1 MGFFVCGHLGLQLR
15 KITLLCYNSLPKEGA
30 LKRLI
35 LGLFIFSNFL
45 TSQIISIDPDS
56 LYQYVMPGDSATQQL
71 TISNSSGDDLMFYF
85 DTTVTIAN
93 TFHSQPDT
101 ANYHTGTSDGI
112 SFTETSL
119 IKTHGWDTPP
129 SKEVGWAI
137 FNISGMYYNIEVD
150 SIIFNYYVNDT
161 HDPWWFVTPVNVDP
175 LTASAATVYSD
186 ILSGAST
193 GIPYLNRDEPV
204 DFADSSWYS
213 NMLINGANDDLEN
226 AIAQGFFIIGL
237 TEESWDTTHYLNI
250 DGWAET
256 NPPSLDIYWSMTD
269 GRQGVY
275 HAPAIADIPYTPE
288 EIHRYKETVTMGLPI
303 PEDLIGNPNFENNR
317 QVSLNTF
324 SSRTSNRDNYPS
336 WLNID
341 PIEDMVDGNS
351 TLDVNIKFNAPENF
365 PGGTLYTSLVLRSND
380 PIDSLLIIPTYLE
393 IPDIYPPNFVDSI
406 TATVE
411 YGHINLNW
419 DASLDASLHKYNI
432 YKGSSSISNIS
443 TIALFDSV
451 VGNPPVL
458 NYRDSVVT
466 QEQVYHYQVSAVDRA
481 GNESTLSDTASI
493 LYVLPAIS
501 VDPDSMYQY
510 LLPGD
515 TATQA
520 FTIANEG
527 TDTLFYSIVADVGCG
542 DYYIDNLPFFATGSN
557 VGMGDD
563 WPVNSGSAQGADV
576 AYTFDVYETVT
587 IDVSLCAVATNY
599 DCRVEI
605 FTNDDPECLNPV
617 STGYANDDGWID
629 CAIEQ
634 PDQQFEPSLI
644 EYATL
649 VPGQYFIVVDG
660 YDGDTGNYGITVTES
675 GSNGRSFSMGTGS
688 IEYGLN
694 KMQQHGIGDA
704 SIDLFQ
710 NQIKDVPAIQ
720 TQNERSAFTRDNH
733 NIMIEI
739 NPDSGIV
746 IPGDSVLINVS
757 MSAPSDDPGGVYN
770 SSIRIFSNDLIYSM
784 MEVPITIEVPDIFP
798 PNPVEDLTA
807 TPEYGYINL
816 AWDAPLDSGIHKFNI
831 YKGDSL
837 STIALT
843 DSVVGNPPALNYRDS
858 VVTQEQAYYYQVSAV
873 DQAGNE
879 STLSDTESALY
890 LAPILVINEF
900 LASNESCCTDASGEY
915 DDYIEIYNFGTA
927 AADIGGYIITDEI
940 GNYDDYYQIPTGND
954 STIIEPG
961 GFLLLWADKDSEQGV
976 LHVEIKLSVAGEQI
990 GLFMQDS
997 ITVIDTLT
1005 FAEQSDDI
1013 AYGRYPDGSSSW
1025 QFMHPTPDTANTAD
1039 NVVPV
1044 VFSLSEPSNDTQMTI
1059 DESNVNTGS
1068 ITFSWEASSD
1078 LNGDSLYYLMRVT
1091 SAEIGDHGVDTNA
1104 TSIEVSYLDIIE
1116 DMSENNVTA
1125 ATLEWTVHVTDGIDT
1140 VEADNAPFSITLDGA
1155 NALSAYLEGLLPDEF
1170 ALHQNYPNPFNPV
1183 TTLRYD
1189 LPEPGLVNITIYDM
1203 LGREVKTLINQTEDA
1218 GYRSVI
1224 WNATNDYGK
1233 PVSAGIYLY
1242 QIQAG
1247 EYIST
1252 KKMVLLK

>member
-1 MGFFVCGHLGLQLR
+1 
-15 KITLLCYNSLPKEGA
+15 
-30 LKRLI
+30 
-35 LGLFIFSNFL
+35 
-45 TSQIISIDPDS
+45 
-56 LYQYVMPGDSATQQL
+56 MPGDSATQQL
-71 TISNSSGDDLMFYF
+71 TISNSSGDDLIFYF
-85 DTTVTIAN
+85 DTTTTIAN

-101 ANYHTGTSDGI
+101 ANYHTGTTDGI

-161 HDPWWFVTPVNVDP
+161 HDPYWFITPVNVDP
-175 LTASAATVYSD
+175 LTSSPTTVYSD

-193 GIPYLNRDEPV
+193 GFPYLERNEPEE
-204 DFADSSWYS
+204 FADSSWYS

-226 AIAQGFFIIGL
+226 AIAQGYFIIGF

-250 DGWAET
+250 DGWAEP

-275 HAPAIADIPYTPE
+275 RAPAIPE
-288 EIHRYKETVTMGLPI
+288 N
-303 PEDLIGNPNFENNR
+303 LIINPNFENNR
-317 QVSLNTF
+317 LVLLNTS

-351 TLDVNIKFNAPENF
+351 TLDVNITFHAPENF

-380 PIDSLLIIPTYLE
+380 PIDSLLTIPTYLE
-393 IPDIYPPNFVDSI
+393 IPDIYPPNFADSI

-411 YGHINLNW
+411 YGYINLNW

-432 YKGSSSISNIS
+432 YKGSGSSGISNIS

-466 QEQVYHYQVSAVDRA
+466 QEQVYHYQVSAVDQA

-493 LYVLPAIS
+493 LYAFPAIS
-501 VDPDSMYQY
+501 VNSDSMYQY

-515 TATQA
+515 SAAQT

-527 TDTLFYSIVADVGCG
+527 TDTLFYSIAADVGCG
-542 DYYIDNLPFFATGSN
+542 DYYIDNLPFFANGSN

-563 WPVNSGSAQGADV
+563 WPVSSGSFQGEDV

-599 DCRVEI
+599 DCRLEI

-617 STGYANDDGWID
+617 STGYENDDGWID

-634 PDQQFEPSLI
+634 PDQQFEPSLLTDV
-644 EYATL
+644 TL
-649 VPGQYFIVVDG
+649 VPGQYYIVVDG
-660 YDGDTGNYGITVTES
+660 FDGDTGNYGITVTES
-675 GSNGRSFSMGTGS
+675 ASTGRSFSMGNNS
-688 IEYGLN
+688 IEYRLN

-710 NQIKDVPAIQ
+710 NQIKAVPAIQ
-720 TQNERSAFTRDNH
+720 TPNERSAFTRDN

-739 NPDSGIV
+739 DPDSGMV
-746 IPGDSVLINVS
+746 MPGDSVLINVS

-770 SSIRIFSNDLIYSM
+770 SFIRIFSNDLIYSI
-784 MEVPITIEVPDIFP
+784 MEIPITIEVRDIFP

-816 AWDAPLDSGIHKFNI
+816 SWDAPLDSGIHKFNI

-858 VVTQEQAYYYQVSAV
+858 VVTQEQVYYYQVSAV
-873 DQAGNE
+873 DRAGNE
-879 STLSDTESALY
+879 STLSDVESAIY

-900 LASNESCCTDASGEY
+900 LASNDSCCTDESGEY
-915 DDYIEIYNFGTA
+915 DDYIEIHNFGTA

-1005 FAEQSDDI
+1005 FAEQFDDI
-1013 AYGRYPDGSSSW
+1013 SYGRYPDGSDSW
-1025 QFMHPTPDTANTAD
+1025 HFMHPSPDTTNTAY
-1039 NVVPV
+1039 NVIPAA
-1044 VFSLSEPSNDTQMTI
+1044 FSLSEPSNNTQITI

-1068 ITFSWEASSD
+1068 ITFTWGASSD
-1078 LNGDSLYYLMRVT
+1078 ANGDSLYYLMRAA
-1091 SAEIGDHGVDTNA
+1091 SAEIGDHGLDTNA

-1125 ATLEWTVHVTDGIDT
+1125 ATLGWTVLVTDGIDT
-1140 VEADNAPFSITLDGA
+1140 VEADNAPFSITIDGA
-1155 NALSAYLEGLLPDEF
+1155 NALSAYLEGLIPDEF
-1170 ALHQNYPNPFNPV
+1170 ALHQNYPNPFNP
-1183 TTLRYD
+1183 TTTMRYD
-1189 LPEPGLVNITIYDM
+1189 LPETDLVNITIYDM
-1203 LGREVKTLINQTEDA
+1203 LGREVKTLINQTQDA

-1224 WNATNDYGK
+1224 WDATNDYGK

-1242 QIQAG
+1242 QIQVG

>member
-1 MGFFVCGHLGLQLR
+1 M
-15 KITLLCYNSLPKEGA
+15 
-30 LKRLI
+30 KRLI
-35 LGLFIFSNFL
+35 ISLFIFSNFL
-45 TSQIISIDPDS
+45 SAQIISIDPDS

-71 TISNSSGDDLMFYF
+71 AISNSSGDDLIFYF
-85 DTTVTIAN
+85 DTTTTIAN

-101 ANYHTGTSDGI
+101 ANYHTGTTDGI

-129 SKEVGWAI
+129 RKEVGWAI

-161 HDPWWFVTPVNVDP
+161 HDPWWLVVPVNVDP
-175 LTASAATVYSD
+175 LTSSATTVYSG

-193 GIPYLNRDEPV
+193 GIPYLNRDEPEE
-204 DFADSSWYS
+204 FADSSWYS
-213 NMLINGANDDLEN
+213 NMLINGANDDLKN
-226 AIAQGFFIIGL
+226 AIAQGYFIIGF

-250 DGWAET
+250 DGWAEP

-275 HAPAIADIPYTPE
+275 RAPAIPE
-288 EIHRYKETVTMGLPI
+288 N
-303 PEDLIGNPNFENNR
+303 LIINPNFENNR
-317 QVSLNTF
+317 LVSLNTS

-351 TLDVNIKFNAPENF
+351 TFDVNITFHAPENF

-380 PIDSLLIIPTYLE
+380 PIDSLLTIPTYLE
-393 IPDIYPPNFVDSI
+393 IPDIYPPNFADSI

-411 YGHINLNW
+411 YGYINLNW

-432 YKGSSSISNIS
+432 YKGSGSSGISNIS
-443 TIALFDSV
+443 TISLVDSV

-466 QEQVYHYQVSAVDRA
+466 QEQVYHYKVSAVDLA

-493 LYVLPAIS
+493 LYAFPTIS
-501 VDPDSMYQY
+501 VNSDSMYQY

-515 TATQA
+515 SAAQT

-527 TDTLFYSIVADVGCG
+527 TDTLFYSIAADVGCG
-542 DYYIDNLPFFATGSN
+542 DYYIDNLPFFANGSN

-563 WPVNSGSAQGADV
+563 WPVNSGVTQGADV

-599 DCRVEI
+599 DCRLEI

-634 PDQQFEPSLI
+634 PDQQFEPSLLTDV
-644 EYATL
+644 TL
-649 VPGQYFIVVDG
+649 APGQYYIVVDG

-675 GSNGRSFSMGTGS
+675 ASNGRSFSMGNNS
-688 IEYGLN
+688 IEYRLN

-710 NQIKDVPAIQ
+710 NQIKAVPAIQ
-720 TQNERSAFTRDNH
+720 TPNERSAFTRDN
-733 NIMIEI
+733 NIMIETD
-739 NPDSGIV
+739 PDSGMV

-770 SSIRIFSNDLIYSM
+770 SFIRIFSNDLIYSI
-784 MEVPITIEVPDIFP
+784 MEIPITIEVRDIFP

-816 AWDAPLDSGIHKFNI
+816 SWDAPLDSGIHKFNI
-831 YKGDSL
+831 YRGDSL

-858 VVTQEQAYYYQVSAV
+858 VVTQEQVYYYQVSAV
-873 DQAGNE
+873 DRAGNE
-879 STLSDTESALY
+879 STLSDVESAIY

-900 LASNESCCTDASGEY
+900 LASNDSCCTDESGEY
-915 DDYIEIYNFGTA
+915 DDYIEIHNFGTA

-976 LHVEIKLSVAGEQI
+976 LHVEIKLSIAGEQI

-1005 FAEQSDDI
+1005 FAEQFDDI
-1013 AYGRYPDGSSSW
+1013 SYGRYPDGSDSW
-1025 QFMHPTPDTANTAD
+1025 HFMHPSPDTTNTAY
-1039 NVVPV
+1039 NVIPAA
-1044 VFSLSEPSNDTQMTI
+1044 FSLSEPSNNTQITI
-1059 DESNVNTGS
+1059 DESNVNTGF
-1068 ITFSWEASSD
+1068 IAFTWGASSD
-1078 LNGDSLYYLMRVT
+1078 ANGDSLYYLMRAA
-1091 SAEIGDHGVDTNA
+1091 SAEIGDHGLDTNA
-1104 TSIEVSYLDIIE
+1104 TSIELSYLDIIE

-1125 ATLEWTVHVTDGIDT
+1125 ATLDWTVHVTDGIDT
-1140 VEADNAPFSITLDGA
+1140 VEADNAPFSITIDGA
-1155 NALSAYLEGLLPDEF
+1155 DALSAYLEGLIPDEF
-1170 ALHQNYPNPFNPV
+1170 SLHQNYPNPFNPV

-1189 LPEPGLVNITIYDM
+1189 LPEADLVSITIYDM
-1203 LGREVKTLINQTEDA
+1203 LGREVKTLINQTQEA

-1224 WNATNDYGK
+1224 WDATNDYGK

-1242 QIQAG
+1242 QIHAG

>member
-1 MGFFVCGHLGLQLR
+1 
-15 KITLLCYNSLPKEGA
+15 

-85 DTTVTIAN
+85 DTTTTIAN

-101 ANYHTGTSDGI
+101 ANYHTGTTDGI

-119 IKTHGWDTPP
+119 IKAHGWDTPP

-303 PEDLIGNPNFENNR
+303 PEDLIGNLNFENNR

-341 PIEDMVDGNS
+341 PIEDLVDGNS

-1068 ITFSWEASSD
+1068 IIFSWEASSD

>member
-1 MGFFVCGHLGLQLR
+1 M
-15 KITLLCYNSLPKEGA
+15 
-30 LKRLI
+30 KRLI
-35 LGLFIFSNFL
+35 ISSFIFSNFL
-45 TSQIISIDPDS
+45 SAQIISINPDS

-71 TISNSSGDDLMFYF
+71 TISNSSGDDLIFYF
-85 DTTVTIAN
+85 DTTTTIAN

-101 ANYHTGTSDGI
+101 ANYHTGTTDGI

-161 HDPWWFVTPVNVDP
+161 HDPWWLVVPVNVDP
-175 LTASAATVYSD
+175 LTSSATTVYSG

-193 GIPYLNRDEPV
+193 GIPYLNRDEPEE
-204 DFADSSWYS
+204 FADSSWYS

-226 AIAQGFFIIGL
+226 AIAQGYFIIGF

-250 DGWAET
+250 DGWAEP

-275 HAPAIADIPYTPE
+275 RAPAIPE
-288 EIHRYKETVTMGLPI
+288 N
-303 PEDLIGNPNFENNR
+303 LIINPNFENNR
-317 QVSLNTF
+317 LVSLNTS

-351 TLDVNIKFNAPENF
+351 TFDVNITFHAPENF

-380 PIDSLLIIPTYLE
+380 PIDSLLTIPTYLE
-393 IPDIYPPNFVDSI
+393 IPDIYPPNFADSI

-411 YGHINLNW
+411 YGYINLNW

-432 YKGSSSISNIS
+432 YKGSGSSGISNIS

-466 QEQVYHYQVSAVDRA
+466 QEQVYHYQVSAVDLA

-493 LYVLPAIS
+493 LYAFPAIS
-501 VDPDSMYQY
+501 VNSDSMYQY

-515 TATQA
+515 SAAQT

-527 TDTLFYSIVADVGCG
+527 TDTLFYSIAADVGCG
-542 DYYIDNLPFFATGSN
+542 DYYIDNLPFFANGSN

-563 WPVNSGSAQGADV
+563 WPVNSGITQGADV

-599 DCRVEI
+599 DCRLEI

-617 STGYANDDGWID
+617 STGYENDDGWID

-634 PDQQFEPSLI
+634 PDQQFEPSLLTGV
-644 EYATL
+644 TL
-649 VPGQYFIVVDG
+649 VPGQYYIVVDG
-660 YDGDTGNYGITVTES
+660 FDGDTGNYGITVTES
-675 GSNGRSFSMGTGS
+675 ASNGRSFSMGNNS
-688 IEYGLN
+688 IEYRLN

-710 NQIKDVPAIQ
+710 NQIKAVPAIQ
-720 TQNERSAFTRDNH
+720 TPNERSAFTRDN

-739 NPDSGIV
+739 DPDSGMV
-746 IPGDSVLINVS
+746 MPGDSVLINVS

-770 SSIRIFSNDLIYSM
+770 SFIRIFSNDLIYSI
-784 MEVPITIEVPDIFP
+784 MEIPITIEVRDIFP

-816 AWDAPLDSGIHKFNI
+816 SWDAPLDSGIHKFNI

-858 VVTQEQAYYYQVSAV
+858 VVTQEQVYYYQVSAV
-873 DQAGNE
+873 DRAGNE
-879 STLSDTESALY
+879 STLSDVESAIY

-900 LASNESCCTDASGEY
+900 LASNDSCCTDESGEY
-915 DDYIEIYNFGTA
+915 DDYIEIHNFGTA

-976 LHVEIKLSVAGEQI
+976 LHVEIKLSIAGEQI

-1005 FAEQSDDI
+1005 FAEQFDDI
-1013 AYGRYPDGSSSW
+1013 SYGRYPDGSDSW
-1025 QFMHPTPDTANTAD
+1025 HFMHPSPDTTNTAY
-1039 NVVPV
+1039 NVIPAA
-1044 VFSLSEPSNDTQMTI
+1044 FSLSEPSNNTQITI

-1068 ITFSWEASSD
+1068 IAFTWGASSD
-1078 LNGDSLYYLMRVT
+1078 ANGDSLYYLMRAA
-1091 SAEIGDHGVDTNA
+1091 SAEIGDHGLDTNA
-1104 TSIEVSYLDIIE
+1104 TSIELSYLDIIE

-1125 ATLEWTVHVTDGIDT
+1125 ATLDWTVHVTDGIDT
-1140 VEADNAPFSITLDGA
+1140 VEADNAPFSITIDGA
-1155 NALSAYLEGLLPDEF
+1155 DALSAYLEGLIPDEF
-1170 ALHQNYPNPFNPV
+1170 SLHQNYPNPFNPV

-1189 LPEPGLVNITIYDM
+1189 LPEADLVSITIYDM
-1203 LGREVKTLINQTEDA
+1203 LGREVKTLINQTQEA

-1224 WNATNDYGK
+1224 WDATNDYGK

-1242 QIQAG
+1242 QIHAG

>member
-1 MGFFVCGHLGLQLR
+1 
-15 KITLLCYNSLPKEGA
+15 
-30 LKRLI
+30 
-35 LGLFIFSNFL
+35 
-45 TSQIISIDPDS
+45 
-56 LYQYVMPGDSATQQL
+56 
-71 TISNSSGDDLMFYF
+71 
-85 DTTVTIAN
+85 
-93 TFHSQPDT
+93 
-101 ANYHTGTSDGI
+101 
-112 SFTETSL
+112 
-119 IKTHGWDTPP
+119 
-129 SKEVGWAI
+129 
-137 FNISGMYYNIEVD
+137 
-150 SIIFNYYVNDT
+150 
-161 HDPWWFVTPVNVDP
+161 
-175 LTASAATVYSD
+175 
-186 ILSGAST
+186 
-193 GIPYLNRDEPV
+193 
-204 DFADSSWYS
+204 
-213 NMLINGANDDLEN
+213 
-226 AIAQGFFIIGL
+226 
-237 TEESWDTTHYLNI
+237 
-250 DGWAET
+250 
-256 NPPSLDIYWSMTD
+256 MTD

-275 HAPAIADIPYTPE
+275 HAPAIA
-288 EIHRYKETVTMGLPI
+288 
-303 PEDLIGNPNFENNR
+303 EDLIGNPNFENNR
-317 QVSLNTF
+317 QVSLNTS

-351 TLDVNIKFNAPENF
+351 TFDVNIKFNAPENF

-380 PIDSLLIIPTYLE
+380 PIDSLLTIPTYLE
-393 IPDIYPPNFVDSI
+393 IPDIYPPNFADSI

-411 YGHINLNW
+411 YGYINLNW

-432 YKGSSSISNIS
+432 YKGSGSSGISNIS

-466 QEQVYHYQVSAVDRA
+466 QEQVYHYQVSAVDQA

-493 LYVLPAIS
+493 LYALPAIS
-501 VDPDSMYQY
+501 VNSDSMYQY

-515 TATQA
+515 SAAQT

-527 TDTLFYSIVADVGCG
+527 TDTLFYSIAADVGCG

-563 WPVNSGSAQGADV
+563 WPVNSGNTQGADV

-599 DCRVEI
+599 DCRLEI

-617 STGYANDDGWID
+617 STGWANDDGWID

-634 PDQQFEPSLI
+634 PDQQFEPSLLTDV
-644 EYATL
+644 TL
-649 VPGQYFIVVDG
+649 GPGQYYIVVDG
-660 YDGDTGNYGITVTES
+660 FDGDTGNYGITVTES
-675 GSNGRSFSMGTGS
+675 ASTGRSFSMGNNS
-688 IEYGLN
+688 IEYRLN

-710 NQIKDVPAIQ
+710 NQIKAVPAIQ
-720 TQNERSAFTRDNH
+720 TPNERSAFTRDN

-739 NPDSGIV
+739 DPDSGMV
-746 IPGDSVLINVS
+746 MPGDSVLINVS

-770 SSIRIFSNDLIYSM
+770 SFIRIFSNDLIYSI
-784 MEVPITIEVPDIFP
+784 MEIPITIEVRDIFP

-816 AWDAPLDSGIHKFNI
+816 SWDAPLDSGIHKFNI

-858 VVTQEQAYYYQVSAV
+858 VVTQEQVYYYQVSAV
-873 DQAGNE
+873 DLAGNE
-879 STLSDTESALY
+879 STLSDAESAIY

-900 LASNESCCTDASGEY
+900 LASNDTCCTDESGEY
-915 DDYIEIYNFGTA
+915 DDYIEIHNFGTA

-940 GNYDDYYQIPTGND
+940 GNYDDYYKIPTGND

-1005 FAEQSDDI
+1005 FAEQFDDI
-1013 AYGRYPDGSSSW
+1013 SYGRYPDGSDSW
-1025 QFMHPTPDTANTAD
+1025 HFMHPSPDTTNTAY
-1039 NVVPV
+1039 NVIPAA
-1044 VFSLSEPSNDTQMTI
+1044 FSLSEPSNNTQITI

-1068 ITFSWEASSD
+1068 ITFTWGASSD
-1078 LNGDSLYYLMRVT
+1078 ANGDSLYYLMRAA
-1091 SAEIGDHGVDTNA
+1091 SAEIGDHGLDTNA
-1104 TSIEVSYLDIIE
+1104 TSIDVAYLDIIE

-1125 ATLEWTVHVTDGIDT
+1125 ATLGWTVHVTDGIDT
-1140 VEADNAPFSITLDGA
+1140 VEADNAPFSITIDGA
-1155 NALSAYLEGLLPDEF
+1155 NALSAYLEGLIPDEF

-1189 LPEPGLVNITIYDM
+1189 LPETDFVNITIYDM
-1203 LGREVKTLINQTEDA
+1203 LGREVKTLINQTQDA

-1224 WNATNDYGK
+1224 WDATNDYGK

>member
-1 MGFFVCGHLGLQLR
+1 
-15 KITLLCYNSLPKEGA
+15 
-30 LKRLI
+30 
-35 LGLFIFSNFL
+35 
-45 TSQIISIDPDS
+45 
-56 LYQYVMPGDSATQQL
+56 
-71 TISNSSGDDLMFYF
+71 
-85 DTTVTIAN
+85 
-93 TFHSQPDT
+93 
-101 ANYHTGTSDGI
+101 
-112 SFTETSL
+112 
-119 IKTHGWDTPP
+119 
-129 SKEVGWAI
+129 
-137 FNISGMYYNIEVD
+137 
-150 SIIFNYYVNDT
+150 
-161 HDPWWFVTPVNVDP
+161 
-175 LTASAATVYSD
+175 
-186 ILSGAST
+186 
-193 GIPYLNRDEPV
+193 
-204 DFADSSWYS
+204 
-213 NMLINGANDDLEN
+213 
-226 AIAQGFFIIGL
+226 
-237 TEESWDTTHYLNI
+237 
-250 DGWAET
+250 
-256 NPPSLDIYWSMTD
+256 MTD

-275 HAPAIADIPYTPE
+275 RAPAIPE
-288 EIHRYKETVTMGLPI
+288 N
-303 PEDLIGNPNFENNR
+303 LIINPNFENNR
-317 QVSLNTF
+317 LVSLNTS

-351 TLDVNIKFNAPENF
+351 TFDVNITFHAPENF

-380 PIDSLLIIPTYLE
+380 PIDSLLTIPTYLE
-393 IPDIYPPNFVDSI
+393 IPDIYPPNFADSI

-411 YGHINLNW
+411 YGYINLNW

-432 YKGSSSISNIS
+432 YKGSGSSGISNIS

-466 QEQVYHYQVSAVDRA
+466 QEQVYHYQVSAVDLA

-493 LYVLPAIS
+493 LYAFPAIS
-501 VDPDSMYQY
+501 VNSDSMYQY

-515 TATQA
+515 SAAQT

-527 TDTLFYSIVADVGCG
+527 TDTLFYSIAADVGCG
-542 DYYIDNLPFFATGSN
+542 DYYIDNLPFFANGSN

-563 WPVNSGSAQGADV
+563 WPVNSGITQGADV

-599 DCRVEI
+599 DCRLEI

-617 STGYANDDGWID
+617 STGYENDDGWID

-634 PDQQFEPSLI
+634 PDQQFEPSLLTDV
-644 EYATL
+644 TL
-649 VPGQYFIVVDG
+649 VPGQYYIVVDG

-675 GSNGRSFSMGTGS
+675 ASNGRSFSMGNNS
-688 IEYGLN
+688 IEYRLN

-710 NQIKDVPAIQ
+710 NQIKAVPAIQ
-720 TQNERSAFTRDNH
+720 TPNERSAFTRDN

-739 NPDSGIV
+739 DPDSGMV
-746 IPGDSVLINVS
+746 MPGDSVLINVS

-770 SSIRIFSNDLIYSM
+770 SFIRIFSNDLIYSI
-784 MEVPITIEVPDIFP
+784 MEIPITIEVRDIFP

-816 AWDAPLDSGIHKFNI
+816 SWDAPLDSGIHKFNI

-858 VVTQEQAYYYQVSAV
+858 VVTQEQVYYYQVSAV
-873 DQAGNE
+873 DRAGNE
-879 STLSDTESALY
+879 STLSDVESAIY

-900 LASNESCCTDASGEY
+900 LASNDSCCTDESGEY
-915 DDYIEIYNFGTA
+915 DDYIEIHNFGTA

-976 LHVEIKLSVAGEQI
+976 LHVEIKLSIAGEQI

-1005 FAEQSDDI
+1005 FAEQFDDI
-1013 AYGRYPDGSSSW
+1013 SYGRYPDGSDSW
-1025 QFMHPTPDTANTAD
+1025 HFMHPSPDTTNTAY
-1039 NVVPV
+1039 NVIPAA
-1044 VFSLSEPSNDTQMTI
+1044 FSLSEPSNNTQITI

-1068 ITFSWEASSD
+1068 ITFTWGASSD
-1078 LNGDSLYYLMRVT
+1078 ANGDSLYYLMRAA
-1091 SAEIGDHGVDTNA
+1091 SAEIGDHGLDTNA
-1104 TSIEVSYLDIIE
+1104 TSIELSYLDIIE

-1125 ATLEWTVHVTDGIDT
+1125 ATLDWTVHVTDGIDT
-1140 VEADNAPFSITLDGA
+1140 VEADNAPFSITIDGA
-1155 NALSAYLEGLLPDEF
+1155 DALSAYLEGLIPDEF

-1189 LPEPGLVNITIYDM
+1189 LPEADLVNITIYDM
-1203 LGREVKTLINQTEDA
+1203 LGREVKTLINQTQDA

-1224 WNATNDYGK
+1224 WDATNDYGK

-1242 QIQAG
+1242 QIHAG

>member
-1 MGFFVCGHLGLQLR
+1 M
-15 KITLLCYNSLPKEGA
+15 
-30 LKRLI
+30 KRLI
-35 LGLFIFSNFL
+35 ISLFIFSNFL
-45 TSQIISIDPDS
+45 SSQIISIDPDS

-71 TISNSSGDDLMFYF
+71 TISNSSGDDLIFYF
-85 DTTVTIAN
+85 DTTTTIAN

-101 ANYHTGTSDGI
+101 ANYHTGTTDGI

-175 LTASAATVYSD
+175 LTASAANVYSD

-193 GIPYLNRDEPV
+193 GIPYLERNEPEE
-204 DFADSSWYS
+204 FADSSWYS

-226 AIAQGFFIIGL
+226 AIAQGYFIIGF

-250 DGWAET
+250 DGWAES

-275 HAPAIADIPYTPE
+275 RAPAIPE
-288 EIHRYKETVTMGLPI
+288 N
-303 PEDLIGNPNFENNR
+303 LIINPNFENNR
-317 QVSLNTF
+317 LVSLNTS

-351 TLDVNIKFNAPENF
+351 TLDVNITFHAPENF

-380 PIDSLLIIPTYLE
+380 PIDSLLTIPTYLE
-393 IPDIYPPNFVDSI
+393 IPDIYPPNFADSI

-411 YGHINLNW
+411 YGYINLNW

-432 YKGSSSISNIS
+432 YKGSGSSGISNIS

-466 QEQVYHYQVSAVDRA
+466 QEQVYHYQVSAVDQA

-493 LYVLPAIS
+493 LYAFPAIS
-501 VDPDSMYQY
+501 VNSDSMYQY

-515 TATQA
+515 SAAQT

-527 TDTLFYSIVADVGCG
+527 TDTLFYSIAADVGCG
-542 DYYIDNLPFFATGSN
+542 DYYIDNLPFFANGSN

-563 WPVNSGSAQGADV
+563 WPVNSGVTQGADV

-599 DCRVEI
+599 DCRLEI

-634 PDQQFEPSLI
+634 PDQQFEPSLLTDV
-644 EYATL
+644 TL
-649 VPGQYFIVVDG
+649 VPGQYYIVVDG
-660 YDGDTGNYGITVTES
+660 FDGDTGNYGITVTES
-675 GSNGRSFSMGTGS
+675 ASTGRSFSMGNNS
-688 IEYGLN
+688 IEYRLN

-710 NQIKDVPAIQ
+710 NQIKAVPAIQ
-720 TQNERSAFTRDNH
+720 TPNERSAFTRDN

-739 NPDSGIV
+739 DPDSGMV
-746 IPGDSVLINVS
+746 MPGDSVLINVS

-770 SSIRIFSNDLIYSM
+770 SFIRIFSNDLIYSI
-784 MEVPITIEVPDIFP
+784 MEIPITIEVRDIFP

-816 AWDAPLDSGIHKFNI
+816 SWDAPLDSGIHKFNI

-879 STLSDTESALY
+879 STLSDAESAIY

-900 LASNESCCTDASGEY
+900 LASNDSCCTDASGEY
-915 DDYIEIYNFGTA
+915 DDYIEIHNFGTA

-1013 AYGRYPDGSSSW
+1013 SYGRYPDGSFRW
-1025 QFMHPTPDTANTAD
+1025 QFMNPTPGTSNTAD
-1039 NVVPV
+1039 NVVPAA
-1044 VFSLSEPSNDTQMTI
+1044 FSLSEPSNNTQITI

-1068 ITFSWEASSD
+1068 ITFTWGASSD
-1078 LNGDSLYYLMRVT
+1078 ANGDSLYYLMRAA
-1091 SAEIGDHGVDTNA
+1091 SAEIGDHGLDTNA

-1125 ATLEWTVHVTDGIDT
+1125 ATLGWTVLVTDGIDT
-1140 VEADNAPFSITLDGA
+1140 VEADNAPFSITIDGA
-1155 NALSAYLEGLLPDEF
+1155 NALSAYLEGLIPDEF
-1170 ALHQNYPNPFNPV
+1170 ALHQNYPNPFNPI
-1183 TTLRYD
+1183 TTMRYD
-1189 LPEPGLVNITIYDM
+1189 LPETDLVNITIYDM
-1203 LGREVKTLINQTEDA
+1203 LGREVKTLINQTQDA

-1224 WNATNDYGK
+1224 WDATNDYGK

-1242 QIQAG
+1242 QIQVG

>member
-1 MGFFVCGHLGLQLR
+1 
-15 KITLLCYNSLPKEGA
+15 
-30 LKRLI
+30 
-35 LGLFIFSNFL
+35 
-45 TSQIISIDPDS
+45 
-56 LYQYVMPGDSATQQL
+56 MPGDSATQQL
-71 TISNSSGDDLMFYF
+71 TISNSSGDDLIFYF
-85 DTTVTIAN
+85 DTTTTIAN

-101 ANYHTGTSDGI
+101 ANYHTGTTDGI

-129 SKEVGWAI
+129 RKEVGWAI

-161 HDPWWFVTPVNVDP
+161 HDPWWLVVPVNVDP
-175 LTASAATVYSD
+175 LTSSATTVYSG

-193 GIPYLNRDEPV
+193 GIPYLNRDEPEE
-204 DFADSSWYS
+204 FADSSWYS
-213 NMLINGANDDLEN
+213 NMLINGANDDLKN
-226 AIAQGFFIIGL
+226 AIAQGYFIIGF

-250 DGWAET
+250 DGWAEP

-275 HAPAIADIPYTPE
+275 RAPAIPE
-288 EIHRYKETVTMGLPI
+288 N
-303 PEDLIGNPNFENNR
+303 LIINPNFENNR
-317 QVSLNTF
+317 LVSLNTS

-351 TLDVNIKFNAPENF
+351 TFDVNITFHAPENF

-380 PIDSLLIIPTYLE
+380 PIDSLLTIPTYLE
-393 IPDIYPPNFVDSI
+393 IPDIYPPNFADSI

-411 YGHINLNW
+411 YGYINLNW

-432 YKGSSSISNIS
+432 YKGSGSSGISNIS
-443 TIALFDSV
+443 TISLVDSV

-466 QEQVYHYQVSAVDRA
+466 QEQVYHYKVSAVDLA

-493 LYVLPAIS
+493 LYAFPTIS
-501 VDPDSMYQY
+501 VNSDSMYQY

-515 TATQA
+515 SAAQT

-527 TDTLFYSIVADVGCG
+527 TDTLFYSIAADVGCG
-542 DYYIDNLPFFATGSN
+542 DYYIDNLPFFANGSN

-563 WPVNSGSAQGADV
+563 WPVNSGVTQGADV

-599 DCRVEI
+599 DCRLEI

-617 STGYANDDGWID
+617 STFYANDDGPD

-634 PDQQFEPSLI
+634 PDQQFEPSLLTDV
-644 EYATL
+644 TL
-649 VPGQYFIVVDG
+649 APGQYYIVVDG

-675 GSNGRSFSMGTGS
+675 ASNGRSFSMGNNS
-688 IEYGLN
+688 IEYRLN

-710 NQIKDVPAIQ
+710 NQIKAVPAIQ
-720 TQNERSAFTRDNH
+720 TPNERSAFTRDN
-733 NIMIEI
+733 NIMIETD
-739 NPDSGIV
+739 PDSGMV

-770 SSIRIFSNDLIYSM
+770 SFIRIFSNDLIYSI
-784 MEVPITIEVPDIFP
+784 MEIPITIEVRDIFP

-816 AWDAPLDSGIHKFNI
+816 SWDAPLDSGIHKFNI
-831 YKGDSL
+831 YRGDSL

-858 VVTQEQAYYYQVSAV
+858 VVTQEQVYYYQVSAV
-873 DQAGNE
+873 DRAGNE
-879 STLSDTESALY
+879 STLSDVESAIY

-900 LASNESCCTDASGEY
+900 LASNDSCCTDESGEY
-915 DDYIEIYNFGTA
+915 DDYIEIHNIGTA

-976 LHVEIKLSVAGEQI
+976 LHVEIKLSIAGEQI

-1005 FAEQSDDI
+1005 FAEQFDDI
-1013 AYGRYPDGSSSW
+1013 SYGRYPDGSDSW
-1025 QFMHPTPDTANTAD
+1025 HFMHPSPDTTNTAY
-1039 NVVPV
+1039 NVIPAA
-1044 VFSLSEPSNDTQMTI
+1044 FSLSEPSNNTQITI
-1059 DESNVNTGS
+1059 DESNVNTGF
-1068 ITFSWEASSD
+1068 IAFTWGASSD
-1078 LNGDSLYYLMRVT
+1078 ANGDSLYYLMRAA
-1091 SAEIGDHGVDTNA
+1091 SAEIGDHGLDTNA
-1104 TSIEVSYLDIIE
+1104 TSIELSYLDIIE

-1125 ATLEWTVHVTDGIDT
+1125 ATLDWTVHVTDGIDT
-1140 VEADNAPFSITLDGA
+1140 VEADNAPFSITIDGA
-1155 NALSAYLEGLLPDEF
+1155 DALSAYLEGLIPDEF
-1170 ALHQNYPNPFNPV
+1170 SLHQNYPNPFNPV

-1189 LPEPGLVNITIYDM
+1189 LPEADLVSITIYDM
-1203 LGREVKTLINQTEDA
+1203 LGREVKTLINQTQEA

-1224 WNATNDYGK
+1224 WDATNDYGK

-1242 QIQAG
+1242 QIHAG

>member
-1 MGFFVCGHLGLQLR
+1 
-15 KITLLCYNSLPKEGA
+15 
-30 LKRLI
+30 
-35 LGLFIFSNFL
+35 
-45 TSQIISIDPDS
+45 
-56 LYQYVMPGDSATQQL
+56 MPGDSATQQL
-71 TISNSSGDDLMFYF
+71 TISNSSGDDLIFYF
-85 DTTVTIAN
+85 DTTTTIAN

-101 ANYHTGTSDGI
+101 ANYHTGTTDGI

-129 SKEVGWAI
+129 RKEVGWAI

-161 HDPWWFVTPVNVDP
+161 HDPWWLVVPVNVDP
-175 LTASAATVYSD
+175 LTSSATTVYSG

-193 GIPYLNRDEPV
+193 GIPYLNRDEPEE
-204 DFADSSWYS
+204 FADSSWYS
-213 NMLINGANDDLEN
+213 NMLINGANDDLKN
-226 AIAQGFFIIGL
+226 AIAQGYFIIGF

-250 DGWAET
+250 DGWAEP

-275 HAPAIADIPYTPE
+275 RAPAIPE
-288 EIHRYKETVTMGLPI
+288 N
-303 PEDLIGNPNFENNR
+303 LIINPNFENNR
-317 QVSLNTF
+317 LVSLNTS

-351 TLDVNIKFNAPENF
+351 TFDVNITFHAPENF

-380 PIDSLLIIPTYLE
+380 PIDSLLTIPTYLE
-393 IPDIYPPNFVDSI
+393 IPDIYPPNFADSI

-411 YGHINLNW
+411 YGYINLNW

-432 YKGSSSISNIS
+432 YKGSGSSGISNIS
-443 TIALFDSV
+443 TISLVDSV

-466 QEQVYHYQVSAVDRA
+466 QEQVYHYKVSAVDLA

-493 LYVLPAIS
+493 LYAFPTIS
-501 VDPDSMYQY
+501 VNSDSMYQY

-515 TATQA
+515 SAAQT

-527 TDTLFYSIVADVGCG
+527 TDTLFYSIAADVGCG
-542 DYYIDNLPFFATGSN
+542 DYYIDNLPFFANGSN

-563 WPVNSGSAQGADV
+563 WPVNSGVTQGADV

-599 DCRVEI
+599 DCRLEI

-634 PDQQFEPSLI
+634 PDQQFEPSLLTDV
-644 EYATL
+644 TL
-649 VPGQYFIVVDG
+649 APGQYYIVVDG

-675 GSNGRSFSMGTGS
+675 ASNGRSFSMGNNS
-688 IEYGLN
+688 IEYRLN

-710 NQIKDVPAIQ
+710 NQIKAVPAIQ
-720 TQNERSAFTRDNH
+720 TPNERSAFTRDN
-733 NIMIEI
+733 NIMIETD
-739 NPDSGIV
+739 PDSGMV

-770 SSIRIFSNDLIYSM
+770 SFIRIFSNDLIYSI
-784 MEVPITIEVPDIFP
+784 MEIPITIEVRDIFP

-816 AWDAPLDSGIHKFNI
+816 SWDAPLDSGIHKFNI
-831 YKGDSL
+831 YRGDSL

-858 VVTQEQAYYYQVSAV
+858 VVTQEQVYYYQVSAV
-873 DQAGNE
+873 DRAGNE
-879 STLSDTESALY
+879 STLSDVESAIY

-900 LASNESCCTDASGEY
+900 LASNDSCCTDESGEY
-915 DDYIEIYNFGTA
+915 DDYIEIHNFGTA

-976 LHVEIKLSVAGEQI
+976 LHVEIKLSIAGEQI

-1005 FAEQSDDI
+1005 FAEQFDDI
-1013 AYGRYPDGSSSW
+1013 SYGRYPDGSDSW
-1025 QFMHPTPDTANTAD
+1025 HFMHPSPDTTNTAY
-1039 NVVPV
+1039 NVIPAA
-1044 VFSLSEPSNDTQMTI
+1044 FSLSEPSNNTQITI
-1059 DESNVNTGS
+1059 DESNVNTGF
-1068 ITFSWEASSD
+1068 IAFTWGASSD
-1078 LNGDSLYYLMRVT
+1078 ANGDSLYYLMRAA
-1091 SAEIGDHGVDTNA
+1091 SAEIGDHGLDTNA
-1104 TSIEVSYLDIIE
+1104 TSIELSYLDIIE

-1125 ATLEWTVHVTDGIDT
+1125 ATLDWTVHVTDGIDT
-1140 VEADNAPFSITLDGA
+1140 VEADNAPFSITIDGA
-1155 NALSAYLEGLLPDEF
+1155 DALSAYLEGLIPDEF
-1170 ALHQNYPNPFNPV
+1170 SLHQNYPNPFNPV

-1189 LPEPGLVNITIYDM
+1189 LPEADLVSITIYDM
-1203 LGREVKTLINQTEDA
+1203 LGREVKTLINQTQEA

-1224 WNATNDYGK
+1224 WDATNDYGK

-1242 QIQAG
+1242 QIHAG

>member
-15 KITLLCYNSLPKEGA
+15 KITLLCFNSLPKEGA

-35 LGLFIFSNFL
+35 LGFFIFSNFL
-45 TSQIISIDPDS
+45 TSQIILIDPDS
-56 LYQYVMPGDSATQQL
+56 LYQYVMTGDSATQQL
-71 TISNSSGDDLMFYF
+71 SISNSSGDDLMFYF
-85 DTTVTIAN
+85 DTTTTIAN

-101 ANYHTGTSDGI
+101 ANYHTGTTDGI
-112 SFTETSL
+112 SFTEASL
-119 IKTHGWDTPP
+119 IKARGWRNP
-129 SKEVGWAI
+129 VGWAI

-161 HDPWWFVTPVNVDP
+161 YDPYWLVTAVNVDP
-175 LTASAATVYSD
+175 LSASAATVYLDIRGESD
-186 ILSGAST
+186 E
-193 GIPYLNRDEPV
+193 IPYLERDEPE

-213 NMLINGANDDLEN
+213 NMLINGANDDLQN
-226 AIAQGFFIIGL
+226 SIAQGYFILGF
-237 TEESWDTTHYLNI
+237 TVENFDTSYYLNI
-250 DGWAET
+250 DGWAES

-275 HAPAIADIPYTPE
+275 HAPAIADIPYTLG

-341 PIEDMVDGNS
+341 PIEDLVDGNS

-380 PIDSLLIIPTYLE
+380 PIDSLLTIPTYLE
-393 IPDIYPPNFVDSI
+393 IPDIYPPNFADSI

-411 YGHINLNW
+411 YGYINLNW

-432 YKGSSSISNIS
+432 YKGSGSSGISNIS

-466 QEQVYHYQVSAVDRA
+466 QEQVYHYQVSAVDQA

-501 VDPDSMYQY
+501 VNSDSMYQY

-515 TATQA
+515 SAAQT

-527 TDTLFYSIVADVGCG
+527 TDTLFYSIAADVGCG
-542 DYYIDNLPFFATGSN
+542 DYYIDNLPFFANGSN

-563 WPVNSGSAQGADV
+563 WPVSSGSFQGEDV

-599 DCRVEI
+599 DCRLEI

-617 STGYANDDGWID
+617 STGYENDDGWID

-634 PDQQFEPSLI
+634 PDQQFEPSLLTDV
-644 EYATL
+644 TL
-649 VPGQYFIVVDG
+649 VPGQYYIVVDG
-660 YDGDTGNYGITVTES
+660 FDGDTGNYGITVTES
-675 GSNGRSFSMGTGS
+675 ASTGRSFSMGNNS
-688 IEYGLN
+688 IEYRLN

-710 NQIKDVPAIQ
+710 NQIKAVPAIQ
-720 TQNERSAFTRDNH
+720 TPNERSAFTRDN

-739 NPDSGIV
+739 DPDSGMV
-746 IPGDSVLINVS
+746 MPGDSVLINVS

-770 SSIRIFSNDLIYSM
+770 SFIRIFSNDLIYSI
-784 MEVPITIEVPDIFP
+784 MEIPITIEVRDIFP
-798 PNPVEDLTA
+798 PNPVEDLTV

-816 AWDAPLDSGIHKFNI
+816 SWDAPLDSGIHKFNI

-858 VVTQEQAYYYQVSAV
+858 VVTQEQLYYYQVSAV
-873 DQAGNE
+873 DRAGNE
-879 STLSDTESALY
+879 STLSDVESAIY

-900 LASNESCCTDASGEY
+900 LASNDSCCTDESGEY
-915 DDYIEIYNFGTA
+915 DDYIEIHNFGTA

-940 GNYDDYYQIPTGND
+940 GNHDDYYQIPTGND

-976 LHVEIKLSVAGEQI
+976 LHVEIKLSIAGEQI

-1005 FAEQSDDI
+1005 FAEQFDDI
-1013 AYGRYPDGSSSW
+1013 SYGRYPDGSGSW
-1025 QFMHPTPDTANTAD
+1025 HFMHPSPDTTNTAY
-1039 NVVPV
+1039 NVIPV
-1044 VFSLSEPSNDTQMTI
+1044 AFSLSEPSNNTQITI

-1068 ITFSWEASSD
+1068 ITFTWGASSD
-1078 LNGDSLYYLMRVT
+1078 ANGDSLYYLMRAA
-1091 SAEIGDHGVDTNA
+1091 SAEIGDHGLDTNA

-1125 ATLEWTVHVTDGIDT
+1125 ATLGWTVLVTDGIDT
-1140 VEADNAPFSITLDGA
+1140 VEADNAPFSITIDGA
-1155 NALSAYLEGLLPDEF
+1155 NALSAYLEGLIPDEF
-1170 ALHQNYPNPFNPV
+1170 ALHQNYPNPFNP
-1183 TTLRYD
+1183 TTTMRYD
-1189 LPEPGLVNITIYDM
+1189 LPETDLVNITIYDM
-1203 LGREVKTLINQTEDA
+1203 LGREVKTLINQTQDA

-1224 WNATNDYGK
+1224 WDATNDYGK

-1242 QIQAG
+1242 QIHAG

>member
-1 MGFFVCGHLGLQLR
+1 M
-15 KITLLCYNSLPKEGA
+15 
-30 LKRLI
+30 KRLI
-35 LGLFIFSNFL
+35 ISLFIFSNFL
-45 TSQIISIDPDS
+45 SAQIISIDPDS

-71 TISNSSGDDLMFYF
+71 TISNSSGDDLIFYF
-85 DTTVTIAN
+85 DTTTTIAN

-101 ANYHTGTSDGI
+101 ANYHTGTTDGI

-129 SKEVGWAI
+129 RKEVGWAI

-161 HDPWWFVTPVNVDP
+161 HDPWWLVVPVNVDP
-175 LTASAATVYSD
+175 LTSSATTVYSG

-193 GIPYLNRDEPV
+193 GIPYLNRDEPEE
-204 DFADSSWYS
+204 FADSSWYS
-213 NMLINGANDDLEN
+213 NMLINGANDDLKN
-226 AIAQGFFIIGL
+226 AIAQGYFIIGF

-250 DGWAET
+250 DGWAEP

-275 HAPAIADIPYTPE
+275 RAPAIPE
-288 EIHRYKETVTMGLPI
+288 N
-303 PEDLIGNPNFENNR
+303 LIINPNFENNR
-317 QVSLNTF
+317 LVSLNTS

-351 TLDVNIKFNAPENF
+351 TFDVNITFHAPENF

-380 PIDSLLIIPTYLE
+380 PIDSLLTIPTYLE
-393 IPDIYPPNFVDSI
+393 IPDIYPPNFADSI

-411 YGHINLNW
+411 YGYINLNW

-432 YKGSSSISNIS
+432 YKGSGSSGISNIS
-443 TIALFDSV
+443 TISLVDSV

-466 QEQVYHYQVSAVDRA
+466 QEQVYHYKVSAVDLA

-493 LYVLPAIS
+493 LYAFPTIS
-501 VDPDSMYQY
+501 VNSDSMYQY

-515 TATQA
+515 SAAQT

-527 TDTLFYSIVADVGCG
+527 TDTLFYSIAADVGCG
-542 DYYIDNLPFFATGSN
+542 DYYIDNLPFFANGSN

-563 WPVNSGSAQGADV
+563 WPVNSGVTQGADV

-599 DCRVEI
+599 DCRLEI

-634 PDQQFEPSLI
+634 PDQQFEPSLLTDV
-644 EYATL
+644 TL
-649 VPGQYFIVVDG
+649 APGQYYIVVDG

-675 GSNGRSFSMGTGS
+675 ASNGRSFSMGNNS
-688 IEYGLN
+688 IEYRLN

-710 NQIKDVPAIQ
+710 NQIKAVPAIQ
-720 TQNERSAFTRDNH
+720 TPNERSAFTRDN
-733 NIMIEI
+733 NIMIETD
-739 NPDSGIV
+739 PDSGMV

-770 SSIRIFSNDLIYSM
+770 SFIRIFSNDLIYSI
-784 MEVPITIEVPDIFP
+784 MEIPITIEVRDIFP

-816 AWDAPLDSGIHKFNI
+816 SWDAPLDSGIHKFNI
-831 YKGDSL
+831 YRGDSL

-858 VVTQEQAYYYQVSAV
+858 VVTQEQVYYYQVSAV
-873 DQAGNE
+873 DRAGNE
-879 STLSDTESALY
+879 STLSDVESAIY

-900 LASNESCCTDASGEY
+900 LASNDSCCTDESGEY
-915 DDYIEIYNFGTA
+915 DDYIEIHNIGTA

-976 LHVEIKLSVAGEQI
+976 LHVEIKLSIAGEQI

-1005 FAEQSDDI
+1005 FAEQFDDI
-1013 AYGRYPDGSSSW
+1013 SYGRYPDGSDSW
-1025 QFMHPTPDTANTAD
+1025 HFMHPSPDTTNTAY
-1039 NVVPV
+1039 NVIPAA
-1044 VFSLSEPSNDTQMTI
+1044 FSLSEPSNNTQITI
-1059 DESNVNTGS
+1059 DESNVNTGF
-1068 ITFSWEASSD
+1068 IAFTWGASSD
-1078 LNGDSLYYLMRVT
+1078 ANGDSLYYLMRAA
-1091 SAEIGDHGVDTNA
+1091 SAEIGDHGLDTNA
-1104 TSIEVSYLDIIE
+1104 TSIELSYLDIIE

-1125 ATLEWTVHVTDGIDT
+1125 ATLDWTVHVTDGIDT
-1140 VEADNAPFSITLDGA
+1140 VEADNAPFSITIDGA
-1155 NALSAYLEGLLPDEF
+1155 DALSAYLEGLIPDEF
-1170 ALHQNYPNPFNPV
+1170 SLHQNYPNPFNPV

-1189 LPEPGLVNITIYDM
+1189 LPEADLVSITIYDM
-1203 LGREVKTLINQTEDA
+1203 LGREVKTLINQTQEA

-1224 WNATNDYGK
+1224 WDATNDYGK

-1242 QIQAG
+1242 QIHAG

>member
-1 MGFFVCGHLGLQLR
+1 M
-15 KITLLCYNSLPKEGA
+15 
-30 LKRLI
+30 KRLI
-35 LGLFIFSNFL
+35 ISLFIFSNFL
-45 TSQIISIDPDS
+45 SSQIISINPDS

-71 TISNSSGDDLMFYF
+71 TISNSSGDDLIFYF
-85 DTTVTIAN
+85 DTTTTIAN

-101 ANYHTGTSDGI
+101 GNYHTGTTDGI
-112 SFTETSL
+112 SFTEASL
-119 IKTHGWDTPP
+119 IKARGWRNP
-129 SKEVGWAI
+129 VGWAI

-161 HDPWWFVTPVNVDP
+161 YDPWWTVKGVNVDP

-186 ILSGAST
+186 IHGASD
-193 GIPYLNRDEPV
+193 GIPYLDRDEPI

-226 AIAQGFFIIGL
+226 SIAQGYFILGF
-237 TEESWDTTHYLNI
+237 TVESWDTSYYLNI
-250 DGWAET
+250 DGWAES

-275 HAPAIADIPYTPE
+275 HAPAIA
-288 EIHRYKETVTMGLPI
+288 
-303 PEDLIGNPNFENNR
+303 EDLIGNPNFENNR
-317 QVSLNTF
+317 QVSLNTS

-341 PIEDMVDGNS
+341 PIEGLVDGNS
-351 TLDVNIKFNAPENF
+351 TFDVNIKFNAPENF

-380 PIDSLLIIPTYLE
+380 PIDSLLTIPTYLE
-393 IPDIYPPNFVDSI
+393 IPDIYPPNFADSI

-411 YGHINLNW
+411 YGYINLNW

-432 YKGSSSISNIS
+432 YKGSGSSGISNIS

-458 NYRDSVVT
+458 NYRDSIVT
-466 QEQVYHYQVSAVDRA
+466 QEQLYHYQVSAVDQA

-493 LYVLPAIS
+493 LYVMPAIS
-501 VDPDSMYQY
+501 VNSDSMYQY

-515 TATQA
+515 SAAQT

-527 TDTLFYSIVADVGCG
+527 TDTLFYSIAADVGCG
-542 DYYIDNLPFFATGSN
+542 DYYIGNLPFFATGSN

-563 WPVNSGSAQGADV
+563 WPVNSGNTQGADV

-599 DCRVEI
+599 DCRLEI

-617 STGYANDDGWID
+617 STGYENDDGWID

-634 PDQQFEPSLI
+634 PDQQFEPSLLTDV
-644 EYATL
+644 TL
-649 VPGQYFIVVDG
+649 VPGQYYIVVDG

-675 GSNGRSFSMGTGS
+675 ASNGRSFSMGNNS
-688 IEYGLN
+688 IEYRLN

-710 NQIKDVPAIQ
+710 NQIKAVPAIQ
-720 TQNERSAFTRDNH
+720 TPNERSAFTRDN

-739 NPDSGIV
+739 DPDSGMV
-746 IPGDSVLINVS
+746 MPGDSVLINVS

-770 SSIRIFSNDLIYSM
+770 SFIRIFSNDLIYSI
-784 MEVPITIEVPDIFP
+784 MEIPITIEVRDIFP

-816 AWDAPLDSGIHKFNI
+816 SWDAPLDSGIHKFNI

-858 VVTQEQAYYYQVSAV
+858 VVTQEQVYYYQVSAV
-873 DQAGNE
+873 DLAGNE
-879 STLSDTESALY
+879 STLSDAESAIY

-900 LASNESCCTDASGEY
+900 LASNDTCCTDESGEY
-915 DDYIEIYNFGTA
+915 DDYIEIHNFGTA

-940 GNYDDYYQIPTGND
+940 GNYDDYYKIPTGND

-1005 FAEQSDDI
+1005 FAEQFDDI
-1013 AYGRYPDGSSSW
+1013 SYGRYPDGSDSW
-1025 QFMHPTPDTANTAD
+1025 HFMHPSPDTTNTAY
-1039 NVVPV
+1039 NVIPAA
-1044 VFSLSEPSNDTQMTI
+1044 FSLSEPSNNTQITI

-1068 ITFSWEASSD
+1068 ITFTWGASSD
-1078 LNGDSLYYLMRVT
+1078 ANGDSLYYLMRAA
-1091 SAEIGDHGVDTNA
+1091 SAEIGDHGLDTNA
-1104 TSIEVSYLDIIE
+1104 TSIDVAYLDIIE

-1125 ATLEWTVHVTDGIDT
+1125 ATLGWTVHVTDGIDT
-1140 VEADNAPFSITLDGA
+1140 VEADNAPFSITIDGA
-1155 NALSAYLEGLLPDEF
+1155 NALSAYLEGLIPDEF

-1189 LPEPGLVNITIYDM
+1189 LPETDFVNITIYDM
-1203 LGREVKTLINQTEDA
+1203 LGREVKTLINQTQDA

-1224 WNATNDYGK
+1224 WDATNDYGK

>member
-1 MGFFVCGHLGLQLR
+1 VLRLR
-15 KITLLCYNSLPKEGA
+15 KITQLCYNSLPKEGA

-35 LGLFIFSNFL
+35 ISLFIFSNFL
-45 TSQIISIDPDS
+45 SSQIISIDPDS
-56 LYQYVMPGDSATQQL
+56 LYQYLMPGDSATQQL
-71 TISNSSGDDLMFYF
+71 TISNSGGDDLMFYF
-85 DTTVTIAN
+85 DTTITIAN

-161 HDPWWFVTPVNVDP
+161 HDPWWLVVPVNVDP
-175 LTASAATVYSD
+175 LTSSATTVYSD

-204 DFADSSWYS
+204 EFADSSWYS

-226 AIAQGFFIIGL
+226 AIAQGFFIIGF

-250 DGWAET
+250 DGWAEA

-275 HAPAIADIPYTPE
+275 RAPAIPE
-288 EIHRYKETVTMGLPI
+288 N
-303 PEDLIGNPNFENNR
+303 LIGNPNFENNR

-324 SSRTSNRDNYPS
+324 SSRTFNRDNYPS

-341 PIEDMVDGNS
+341 PIEDLVDGNS

-380 PIDSLLIIPTYLE
+380 PIDSLLTIPTYLE
-393 IPDIYPPNFVDSI
+393 IPDIYPPNFADSI

-411 YGHINLNW
+411 YGYINLNW

-432 YKGSSSISNIS
+432 YKGSGSSGISNIS
-443 TIALFDSV
+443 TIALVDSV
-451 VGNPPVL
+451 VGNPPIL

-466 QEQVYHYQVSAVDRA
+466 QEQVYHYQVSAVDQA

-493 LYVLPAIS
+493 LYAFPAIS
-501 VDPDSMYQY
+501 VNSDSMYQY

-515 TATQA
+515 SAAQT

-527 TDTLFYSIVADVGCG
+527 TDTLFYSIAADVGCG
-542 DYYIDNLPFFATGSN
+542 DYYIDNLPFFANGSN

-563 WPVNSGSAQGADV
+563 WPVNSGVTQGADV

-599 DCRVEI
+599 DCRLEI

-617 STGYANDDGWID
+617 STGYENDDGWID

-634 PDQQFEPSLI
+634 PDQQFEPSLLTDV
-644 EYATL
+644 TL
-649 VPGQYFIVVDG
+649 VPGQYYIVVDG

-675 GSNGRSFSMGTGS
+675 ASTGRSFSMGNSS

-720 TQNERSAFTRDNH
+720 TPNERNAFTRDN

-739 NPDSGIV
+739 DPDSGMV
-746 IPGDSVLINVS
+746 MPGDSVLINVS

-770 SSIRIFSNDLIYSM
+770 SFIRIFSNDLIYSI
-784 MEVPITIEVPDIFP
+784 MEIPITIEVRDIFP

-816 AWDAPLDSGIHKFNI
+816 SWDAPLDSGIHKFNI

-858 VVTQEQAYYYQVSAV
+858 VVTQEQLYYYQVSAV
-873 DQAGNE
+873 DRAGNE
-879 STLSDTESALY
+879 STLSDVESAIY

-900 LASNESCCTDASGEY
+900 LASNDSCCTDESGEY
-915 DDYIEIYNFGTA
+915 DDYIEIHNFGTA

-976 LHVEIKLSVAGEQI
+976 LHVEIKLSIAGEQI

-1005 FAEQSDDI
+1005 FAEQFDDI
-1013 AYGRYPDGSSSW
+1013 SYGRYPDGSGSW
-1025 QFMHPTPDTANTAD
+1025 HFMHPSPDTTNTAY
-1039 NVVPV
+1039 NVIPAA
-1044 VFSLSEPSNDTQMTI
+1044 FSLSEPSNNTQITI

-1068 ITFSWEASSD
+1068 ITFTWGASSD
-1078 LNGDSLYYLMRVT
+1078 ANGDSLYYLMRAA
-1091 SAEIGDHGVDTNA
+1091 SAEIGDHGLDTNA
-1104 TSIEVSYLDIIE
+1104 TSIELSYLDIIE

-1125 ATLEWTVHVTDGIDT
+1125 ATLGWTVLVTDGIDT
-1140 VEADNAPFSITLDGA
+1140 VEADNAPFSITIDGA
-1155 NALSAYLEGLLPDEF
+1155 NALSAYLEGLIPDEF
-1170 ALHQNYPNPFNPV
+1170 ALHQNYPNPFNPI

-1189 LPEPGLVNITIYDM
+1189 LPETDLVNITIYDM
-1203 LGREVKTLINQTEDA
+1203 LGREVKTLINQTQDA

-1224 WNATNDYGK
+1224 WDATNDYGK
-1233 PVSAGIYLY
+1233 PVSAGIY
-1242 QIQAG
+1242 
-1247 EYIST
+1247 
-1252 KKMVLLK
+1252 

>member
-35 LGLFIFSNFL
+35 LSIFIFSNFL
-45 TSQIISIDPDS
+45 SSQIISINPDS

-85 DTTVTIAN
+85 DTTTTIAN

-101 ANYHTGTSDGI
+101 ANYHTGTTDGI
-112 SFTETSL
+112 SFTEASL
-119 IKTHGWDTPP
+119 IKARGWRNP
-129 SKEVGWAI
+129 VGWAI

-161 HDPWWFVTPVNVDP
+161 YDPYWLVTAVNVDP
-175 LTASAATVYSD
+175 LSASAATVYSD
-186 ILSGAST
+186 IRGESDE
-193 GIPYLNRDEPV
+193 IPYLERDEPE

-213 NMLINGANDDLEN
+213 NMLINGANDDLQN
-226 AIAQGFFIIGL
+226 SIAQGYFILGF
-237 TEESWDTTHYLNI
+237 TVENFDTSYYLNI
-250 DGWAET
+250 DGWAES

-317 QVSLNTF
+317 QVSLNTS

-351 TLDVNIKFNAPENF
+351 TLDVNITFHAPEDF

-380 PIDSLLIIPTYLE
+380 PIDSLLMIPTYLE
-393 IPDIYPPNFVDSI
+393 IPDIYPPNSVDSL

-443 TIALFDSV
+443 TIALLDSV

-458 NYRDSVVT
+458 NYRDSIVT
-466 QEQVYHYQVSAVDRA
+466 QEQVYYYQVSAVDQA

-493 LYVLPAIS
+493 LFVLPAIS
-501 VDPDSMYQY
+501 VNSDSMYQY

-515 TATQA
+515 TATQT

-563 WPVNSGSAQGADV
+563 WPVNSGSYQGVDV
-576 AYTFDVYETVT
+576 AYTFDVDETVT

-617 STGYANDDGWID
+617 STFYANDDGPD

-634 PDQQFEPSLI
+634 PDQQFEPSLL
-644 EYATL
+644 EDVTL
-649 VPGQYFIVVDG
+649 VPGRYFIVVDG
-660 YDGDTGNYGITVTES
+660 FDGDTGNYGITVTES
-675 GSNGRSFSMGTGS
+675 ASNGRSFSMGTGS

-704 SIDLFQ
+704 SIDLLQ

-720 TQNERSAFTRDNH
+720 TPNERSAFTRDN

-739 NPDSGIV
+739 DPDSGMV
-746 IPGDSVLINVS
+746 MPGDSVLINVS

-784 MEVPITIEVPDIFP
+784 MDVPITIEVPDIFP

-900 LASNESCCTDASGEY
+900 LASNDSCCTDASGEY

-1013 AYGRYPDGSSSW
+1013 SYGRYPDGSFRW
-1025 QFMHPTPDTANTAD
+1025 QFMNPTPGTSNTAD
-1039 NVVPV
+1039 NVVPAA
-1044 VFSLSEPSNDTQMTI
+1044 FSLSEPSNNTQITI
-1059 DESNVNTGS
+1059 DESNVNTGY
-1068 ITFSWEASSD
+1068 ITYSWEASSD
-1078 LNGDSLYYLMRVT
+1078 ANADSLYYLMRAA
-1091 SAEIGDHGVDTNA
+1091 SAEIGDHGLDTNA
-1104 TSIEVSYLDIIE
+1104 VTIEVSYLDIIE
-1116 DMSENNVTA
+1116 NMSENNVTA

-1140 VEADNAPFSITLDGA
+1140 VEADNAPFSITIDGA

-1189 LPEPGLVNITIYDM
+1189 LPEAGLVNITIYDM
-1203 LGREVKTLINQTEDA
+1203 LGREVKALINQTQDA

-1224 WNATNDYGK
+1224 WDATNDYGK
-1233 PVSAGIYLY
+1233 PVSAGIYLC
-1242 QIQAG
+1242 QINAG

>member
-1 MGFFVCGHLGLQLR
+1 
-15 KITLLCYNSLPKEGA
+15 
-30 LKRLI
+30 
-35 LGLFIFSNFL
+35 
-45 TSQIISIDPDS
+45 
-56 LYQYVMPGDSATQQL
+56 MPGDSATQQL
-71 TISNSSGDDLMFYF
+71 TISNSSGDDLIFYF
-85 DTTVTIAN
+85 DTTTTIAN

-101 ANYHTGTSDGI
+101 GNYHTGTTDGI
-112 SFTETSL
+112 SFTEASL
-119 IKTHGWDTPP
+119 IKARGWRNP
-129 SKEVGWAI
+129 VGWAI

-161 HDPWWFVTPVNVDP
+161 YDPWWTVKGVNVDP

-186 ILSGAST
+186 IHGASD
-193 GIPYLNRDEPV
+193 GIPYLDRDEPI

-226 AIAQGFFIIGL
+226 SIAQGYFILGF
-237 TEESWDTTHYLNI
+237 TVESWDTSYYLNI
-250 DGWAET
+250 DGWAES

-275 HAPAIADIPYTPE
+275 RAPAIPE
-288 EIHRYKETVTMGLPI
+288 N
-303 PEDLIGNPNFENNR
+303 LIINPNFENNR
-317 QVSLNTF
+317 LVSLNTS

-351 TLDVNIKFNAPENF
+351 TFDVNIKFNAPENF

-380 PIDSLLIIPTYLE
+380 PIDSLLTIPTYLE
-393 IPDIYPPNFVDSI
+393 IPDIYPPNFADSI

-411 YGHINLNW
+411 YGYINLNW

-432 YKGSSSISNIS
+432 YKGSGSSGISNIS

-466 QEQVYHYQVSAVDRA
+466 QEQVYHYQVSAVDQA

-501 VDPDSMYQY
+501 VNSDSMYQY

-515 TATQA
+515 SAAQT

-527 TDTLFYSIVADVGCG
+527 TDTLFYSIAADVGCG

-563 WPVNSGSAQGADV
+563 WPVNSGNTQGADV

-599 DCRVEI
+599 DCRLEI

-617 STGYANDDGWID
+617 STGWANDDGWID

-634 PDQQFEPSLI
+634 PDQQFEPSLLTDV
-644 EYATL
+644 TL
-649 VPGQYFIVVDG
+649 GPGQYYIVVDG
-660 YDGDTGNYGITVTES
+660 FDGDTGNYGITVTES
-675 GSNGRSFSMGTGS
+675 ASTGRSFSMGNNS
-688 IEYGLN
+688 IEYRLN

-720 TQNERSAFTRDNH
+720 TPNERSAFTRDN

-739 NPDSGIV
+739 DPDSGMV

-770 SSIRIFSNDLIYSM
+770 SFIRIFSNDLIYSI
-784 MEVPITIEVPDIFP
+784 MEIPITIEVRDIFP

-816 AWDAPLDSGIHKFNI
+816 SWDAPLDSGIHKFNI

-858 VVTQEQAYYYQVSAV
+858 VVTQEQVYYYQVSAV
-873 DQAGNE
+873 DLAGNE
-879 STLSDTESALY
+879 STLSDAESAIY

-900 LASNESCCTDASGEY
+900 LASNDTCCTDASGEY
-915 DDYIEIYNFGTA
+915 DDYIEIHNFGTA

-1005 FAEQSDDI
+1005 FAEQFDDI
-1013 AYGRYPDGSSSW
+1013 SYGRYPDGSDSW
-1025 QFMHPTPDTANTAD
+1025 HFMHPSPDTTNTAY
-1039 NVVPV
+1039 NVIPAA
-1044 VFSLSEPSNDTQMTI
+1044 FSLSEPSNNTQITI

-1068 ITFSWEASSD
+1068 ITFTWGASSD
-1078 LNGDSLYYLMRVT
+1078 ADSLYYLMRAA
-1091 SAEIGDHGVDTNA
+1091 SAEIGDHGLDTNA
-1104 TSIEVSYLDIIE
+1104 TSIDVAYLDIIE

-1125 ATLEWTVHVTDGIDT
+1125 ATLGWTVHVTDGIDT
-1140 VEADNAPFSITLDGA
+1140 VEADNAPFSITIDGA
-1155 NALSAYLEGLLPDEF
+1155 NALSAYLEGLIPDEF

-1189 LPEPGLVNITIYDM
+1189 LPETDFVNITIYDM
-1203 LGREVKTLINQTEDA
+1203 LGREVKTLINQTQDA

-1224 WNATNDYGK
+1224 WDATNDYGK

>member
-1 MGFFVCGHLGLQLR
+1 MLRLR
-15 KITLLCYNSLPKEGA
+15 KITQLRYNSLPKEGA

-35 LGLFIFSNFL
+35 ISLFIFSNFL
-45 TSQIISIDPDS
+45 SAQIISIDPDS

-71 TISNSSGDDLMFYF
+71 TISNSSGDDLIFYF
-85 DTTVTIAN
+85 DTTTTIAN

-101 ANYHTGTSDGI
+101 ANYHTGTTDGI

-161 HDPWWFVTPVNVDP
+161 HDPYWFITPVNVDP
-175 LTASAATVYSD
+175 LTSSPTTVYSD

-193 GIPYLNRDEPV
+193 GFPYLERNEPEE
-204 DFADSSWYS
+204 FADSSWYS

-226 AIAQGFFIIGL
+226 AIAQGYFIIGF

-250 DGWAET
+250 DGWAEP

-275 HAPAIADIPYTPE
+275 RAPAIPE
-288 EIHRYKETVTMGLPI
+288 N
-303 PEDLIGNPNFENNR
+303 LIINPNFENNR
-317 QVSLNTF
+317 LVSLNTS

-351 TLDVNIKFNAPENF
+351 TLDVNITFHAPEDF

-380 PIDSLLIIPTYLE
+380 PIDSLLTIPTYLE
-393 IPDIYPPNFVDSI
+393 IPDIYPPNFADSI

-411 YGHINLNW
+411 YGYINLNW

-432 YKGSSSISNIS
+432 YKGSGSSGISNIS

-466 QEQVYHYQVSAVDRA
+466 QEQVYHYQVSAVDQA

-501 VDPDSMYQY
+501 VNSDSMYQY

-515 TATQA
+515 SAAQT

-527 TDTLFYSIVADVGCG
+527 TDTLFYSIVADAGCG
-542 DYYIDNLPFFATGSN
+542 DYYIDNLPFFANGSN

-563 WPVNSGSAQGADV
+563 WPVSSGSFQGEDV

-599 DCRVEI
+599 DCRLEI

-617 STGYANDDGWID
+617 STGYENDDGWID

-634 PDQQFEPSLI
+634 PDQQFEPSLLTDV
-644 EYATL
+644 TL
-649 VPGQYFIVVDG
+649 VPGQYYIVVDG
-660 YDGDTGNYGITVTES
+660 FDGDTGNYGITVTES
-675 GSNGRSFSMGTGS
+675 ASTGRSFSMGNNS
-688 IEYGLN
+688 IEYRLN

-710 NQIKDVPAIQ
+710 NQIKAVPAIQ
-720 TQNERSAFTRDNH
+720 TPNERSAFTRDN

-739 NPDSGIV
+739 DPDSGMV

-770 SSIRIFSNDLIYSM
+770 SFIRIFSNDLIYSI
-784 MEVPITIEVPDIFP
+784 MEIPITIEVRDIFP

-816 AWDAPLDSGIHKFNI
+816 SWDAPLDSGIHKFNI

-879 STLSDTESALY
+879 STLSDAESAIY

-900 LASNESCCTDASGEY
+900 LASNDSCCTDESGEY
-915 DDYIEIYNFGTA
+915 DDYIEIHNFGTA

-1013 AYGRYPDGSSSW
+1013 SYGRYPDGSFRW
-1025 QFMHPTPDTANTAD
+1025 QFMNPTPGTSNTAD
-1039 NVVPV
+1039 NVVPAA
-1044 VFSLSEPSNDTQMTI
+1044 FSLSEPSNNTQITI

-1068 ITFSWEASSD
+1068 ITFTWGASSD
-1078 LNGDSLYYLMRVT
+1078 ADSLYYLMRAA
-1091 SAEIGDHGVDTNA
+1091 SAEIGDHGLDTNA

-1116 DMSENNVTA
+1116 DMTENNVTA
-1125 ATLEWTVHVTDGIDT
+1125 ATLGWTVLVTDGIDT
-1140 VEADNAPFSITLDGA
+1140 VEADNAPFSITIDGA
-1155 NALSAYLEGLLPDEF
+1155 NALSAYLEGLIPDEF
-1170 ALHQNYPNPFNPV
+1170 ALHQNYPNPFNP
-1183 TTLRYD
+1183 TTTMRYD
-1189 LPEPGLVNITIYDM
+1189 LPETDLVNITIYDM
-1203 LGREVKTLINQTEDA
+1203 LGREVKTLINQTQDA

-1224 WNATNDYGK
+1224 WDATNDYGK

-1242 QIQAG
+1242 QIQVG

>member
-1 MGFFVCGHLGLQLR
+1 VLRLR
-15 KITLLCYNSLPKEGA
+15 KITQLRYNSLPKEGA

-35 LGLFIFSNFL
+35 ISSFIFSNFL
-45 TSQIISIDPDS
+45 SGQIISIDPDS
-56 LYQYVMPGDSATQQL
+56 LYQYLMPGDSATQQL
-71 TISNSSGDDLMFYF
+71 AISNSGGDDLIFYF
-85 DTTVTIAN
+85 DTTTTIAN

-101 ANYHTGTSDGI
+101 ANYHTGTTDGI

-119 IKTHGWDTPP
+119 IKTHGWGTPTN
-129 SKEVGWAI
+129 KEVGWAI

-150 SIIFNYYVNDT
+150 SIIFNYYVNDA
-161 HDPWWFVTPVNVDP
+161 HDPYWFIKPMNVDP
-175 LTASAATVYSD
+175 LTSSPATVYSD
-186 ILSGAST
+186 IIYGNNGS
-193 GIPYLNRDEPV
+193 PYLERNEPEE
-204 DFADSSWYS
+204 FADSSWYS

-226 AIAQGFFIIGL
+226 AMSQGFFIIGF
-237 TEESWDTTHYLNI
+237 TEEGIDTTHYLNI

-269 GRQGVY
+269 GRQGLY
-275 HAPAIADIPYTPE
+275 RAPAIPE
-288 EIHRYKETVTMGLPI
+288 NF
-303 PEDLIGNPNFENNR
+303 IGNPNFENNR

-341 PIEDMVDGNS
+341 PIEDLVDGNS
-351 TLDVNIKFNAPENF
+351 TFDVNIKFNAPENF

-393 IPDIYPPNFVDSI
+393 IPDIYPPNFADSI

-411 YGHINLNW
+411 YGYINLNW

-432 YKGSSSISNIS
+432 YKGSGSSGISNTS
-443 TIALFDSV
+443 TISLVDSV

-466 QEQVYHYQVSAVDRA
+466 QEQLYHYQVSAVDRA

-493 LYVLPAIS
+493 LYVMPAIS
-501 VDPDSMYQY
+501 VNSDSMYQY

-515 TATQA
+515 SATQT

-527 TDTLFYSIVADVGCG
+527 TDTLFYSIVDNIGCG
-542 DYYIDNLPFFATGSN
+542 DYYIGNLPFFANGSN

-563 WPVNSGSAQGADV
+563 WPVNSGFSQGADV
-576 AYTFDVYETVT
+576 AYTFEVYETVT

-617 STGYANDDGWID
+617 STFYANDDGPN

-634 PDQQFEPSLI
+634 PDQEFEPSLLTDV
-644 EYATL
+644 TL
-649 VPGQYFIVVDG
+649 VPGQYYIVVDG

-675 GSNGRSFSMGTGS
+675 ASNGRSFSMGNSS

-704 SIDLFQ
+704 SINLFQ

-720 TQNERSAFTRDNH
+720 TPNERSAFTRDN

-739 NPDSGIV
+739 DPDSGMV
-746 IPGDSVLINVS
+746 MPGDSVLINVS

-770 SSIRIFSNDLIYSM
+770 SSIRIFSNDLIYSI
-784 MEVPITIEVPDIFP
+784 MEIPITIEVRDIFP
-798 PNPVEDLTA
+798 PNPVEDLTV

-858 VVTQEQAYYYQVSAV
+858 VVTQEQVYYYQVSAV
-873 DQAGNE
+873 DRAGNE
-879 STLSDTESALY
+879 STLSDVESAIY

-900 LASNESCCTDASGEY
+900 LASNDSCCTDESGEY
-915 DDYIEIYNFGTA
+915 DDYIEIHNFGTA

-976 LHVEIKLSVAGEQI
+976 LHVEIKLSIAGEQI

-1005 FAEQSDDI
+1005 FAEQFDDI
-1013 AYGRYPDGSSSW
+1013 SYGRYPDGSDSW
-1025 QFMHPTPDTANTAD
+1025 HFMHPSPDTTNTAY
-1039 NVVPV
+1039 NVIPAA
-1044 VFSLSEPSNDTQMTI
+1044 FSLSEPSNNTQITI

-1068 ITFSWEASSD
+1068 ITFTWGASSD
-1078 LNGDSLYYLMRVT
+1078 ANGDSLYYLMRAA
-1091 SAEIGDHGVDTNA
+1091 SAEIGDHGLDTNA
-1104 TSIEVSYLDIIE
+1104 TSIELSYLDIIE

-1125 ATLEWTVHVTDGIDT
+1125 ATLDWTVHVTDGIDT
-1140 VEADNAPFSITLDGA
+1140 VEADNAPFSITIDGA
-1155 NALSAYLEGLLPDEF
+1155 DALSAYLEGLIPDEF

-1189 LPEPGLVNITIYDM
+1189 LPEADLVNITIYDM
-1203 LGREVKTLINQTEDA
+1203 LGREVKTLINQTQDA

-1224 WNATNDYGK
+1224 WDATNDYGK

-1242 QIQAG
+1242 QIHAG

>member
-1 MGFFVCGHLGLQLR
+1 
-15 KITLLCYNSLPKEGA
+15 
-30 LKRLI
+30 
-35 LGLFIFSNFL
+35 
-45 TSQIISIDPDS
+45 
-56 LYQYVMPGDSATQQL
+56 MPGDSATQQL
-71 TISNSSGDDLMFYF
+71 TISNSSGDDLIFYF
-85 DTTVTIAN
+85 DTTTTIAN

-101 ANYHTGTSDGI
+101 ANYHTGTTDGI

-129 SKEVGWAI
+129 RKEVGWAI

-161 HDPWWFVTPVNVDP
+161 HDPWWLVVPVNVDP
-175 LTASAATVYSD
+175 LTSSATTVYSG

-193 GIPYLNRDEPV
+193 GIPYLNRDEPEE
-204 DFADSSWYS
+204 FADSSWYS
-213 NMLINGANDDLEN
+213 NMLINGANDDLKN
-226 AIAQGFFIIGL
+226 AIAQGYFIIGF

-250 DGWAET
+250 DGWAEP

-275 HAPAIADIPYTPE
+275 RAPAIPE
-288 EIHRYKETVTMGLPI
+288 N
-303 PEDLIGNPNFENNR
+303 LIINPNFENNR
-317 QVSLNTF
+317 LVSLNTS

-351 TLDVNIKFNAPENF
+351 TFDVNITFHAPENF

-380 PIDSLLIIPTYLE
+380 PIDSLLTIPTYLE
-393 IPDIYPPNFVDSI
+393 IPDIYPPNFADSI

-411 YGHINLNW
+411 YGYINLNW

-432 YKGSSSISNIS
+432 YKGSGSSGISNIS
-443 TIALFDSV
+443 TISLVDSV

-466 QEQVYHYQVSAVDRA
+466 QEQVYHYKVSAVDLA

-493 LYVLPAIS
+493 LYAFPTIS
-501 VDPDSMYQY
+501 VNSDSMYQY

-515 TATQA
+515 SAAQT

-527 TDTLFYSIVADVGCG
+527 TDTLFYSIAADVGCG
-542 DYYIDNLPFFATGSN
+542 DYYIDNLPFFANGSN

-563 WPVNSGSAQGADV
+563 WPVNSGVTQGADV

-599 DCRVEI
+599 DCRLEI

-634 PDQQFEPSLI
+634 PDQQFEPSLLTDV
-644 EYATL
+644 TL
-649 VPGQYFIVVDG
+649 APGQYYIVVDG

-675 GSNGRSFSMGTGS
+675 ASNGRSFSMGNNS
-688 IEYGLN
+688 IEYRLN

-710 NQIKDVPAIQ
+710 NQIKAVPAIQ
-720 TQNERSAFTRDNH
+720 TPNERSAFTRDN
-733 NIMIEI
+733 NIMIETD
-739 NPDSGIV
+739 PDSGMV

-770 SSIRIFSNDLIYSM
+770 SFIRIFSNDLIYSI
-784 MEVPITIEVPDIFP
+784 MEIPITIEVRDIFP

-816 AWDAPLDSGIHKFNI
+816 SWDAPLDSGIHKFNI
-831 YKGDSL
+831 YRGDSL

-858 VVTQEQAYYYQVSAV
+858 VVTQEQVYYYQVSAV
-873 DQAGNE
+873 DRAGNE
-879 STLSDTESALY
+879 STLSDVESAIY

-900 LASNESCCTDASGEY
+900 LASNDSCCTDESGEY
-915 DDYIEIYNFGTA
+915 DDYIEIHNIGTA

-976 LHVEIKLSVAGEQI
+976 LHVEIKLSIAGEQI

-1005 FAEQSDDI
+1005 FAEQFDDI
-1013 AYGRYPDGSSSW
+1013 SYGRYPDGSDSW
-1025 QFMHPTPDTANTAD
+1025 HFMHPSPDTTNTAY
-1039 NVVPV
+1039 NVIPAA
-1044 VFSLSEPSNDTQMTI
+1044 FSLSEPSNNTQITI
-1059 DESNVNTGS
+1059 DESNVNTGF
-1068 ITFSWEASSD
+1068 IAFTWGASSD
-1078 LNGDSLYYLMRVT
+1078 ANGDSLYYLMRAA
-1091 SAEIGDHGVDTNA
+1091 SAEIGDHGLDTNA
-1104 TSIEVSYLDIIE
+1104 TSIELSYLDIIE

-1125 ATLEWTVHVTDGIDT
+1125 ATLDWTVHVTDGIDT
-1140 VEADNAPFSITLDGA
+1140 VEADNAPFSITIDGA
-1155 NALSAYLEGLLPDEF
+1155 DALSAYLEGLIPDEF
-1170 ALHQNYPNPFNPV
+1170 SLHQNYPNPFNPV

-1189 LPEPGLVNITIYDM
+1189 LPEADLVSITIYDM
-1203 LGREVKTLINQTEDA
+1203 LGREVKTLINQTQEA

-1224 WNATNDYGK
+1224 WDATNDYGK

-1242 QIQAG
+1242 QIHAG

>member
-1 MGFFVCGHLGLQLR
+1 MLRLR
-15 KITLLCYNSLPKEGA
+15 KITQLRYNSLPKEGA

-35 LGLFIFSNFL
+35 ISLFIFSNFL
-45 TSQIISIDPDS
+45 SAQIISIDPDS

-71 TISNSSGDDLMFYF
+71 TISNSSGDDLIFYF
-85 DTTVTIAN
+85 DTTTTIAN

-101 ANYHTGTSDGI
+101 ANYHTGTTDGI

-129 SKEVGWAI
+129 RKEVGWAI

-161 HDPWWFVTPVNVDP
+161 HDPWWLVVPVNVDP
-175 LTASAATVYSD
+175 LTSSATTVYSG

-193 GIPYLNRDEPV
+193 GIPYLNRDEPEE
-204 DFADSSWYS
+204 FADSSWYS
-213 NMLINGANDDLEN
+213 NMLINGANDDLKN
-226 AIAQGFFIIGL
+226 AIAQGYFIIGF

-250 DGWAET
+250 DGWAEP

-275 HAPAIADIPYTPE
+275 RAPAIPE
-288 EIHRYKETVTMGLPI
+288 N
-303 PEDLIGNPNFENNR
+303 LIINPNFENNR
-317 QVSLNTF
+317 LVSLNTS

-351 TLDVNIKFNAPENF
+351 TFDVNITFHAPENF

-380 PIDSLLIIPTYLE
+380 PIDSLLTIPTYLE
-393 IPDIYPPNFVDSI
+393 IPDIYPPNFADSI

-411 YGHINLNW
+411 YGYINLNW

-432 YKGSSSISNIS
+432 YKGSGSSGISNIS

-466 QEQVYHYQVSAVDRA
+466 QEQVYHYQVSAVDLA

-493 LYVLPAIS
+493 LYAFPAIS
-501 VDPDSMYQY
+501 VNSDSMYQY

-515 TATQA
+515 SAAQT

-527 TDTLFYSIVADVGCG
+527 TDTLFYSIAADVGCG
-542 DYYIDNLPFFATGSN
+542 DYYIDNLPFFANGSN

-563 WPVNSGSAQGADV
+563 WPVNSGITQGADV

-599 DCRVEI
+599 DCRLEI

-617 STGYANDDGWID
+617 STGYENDDGWID

-634 PDQQFEPSLI
+634 PDQQFEPSLLTGV
-644 EYATL
+644 TL
-649 VPGQYFIVVDG
+649 VPGQYYIVVDG
-660 YDGDTGNYGITVTES
+660 FDGDTGNYGITVTES
-675 GSNGRSFSMGTGS
+675 ASNGRSFSMGNNS
-688 IEYGLN
+688 IEYRLN

-710 NQIKDVPAIQ
+710 NQIKAVPAIQ
-720 TQNERSAFTRDNH
+720 TPNERSAFTRDN

-739 NPDSGIV
+739 DPDSGMV

-770 SSIRIFSNDLIYSM
+770 SFIRIFSNDLIYSI
-784 MEVPITIEVPDIFP
+784 MEIPITIEVRDIFP
-798 PNPVEDLTA
+798 PNPVEDLTV

-858 VVTQEQAYYYQVSAV
+858 VVTQEQVYYYQVSAV
-873 DQAGNE
+873 DRAGNE
-879 STLSDTESALY
+879 STLSDVESAIY

-900 LASNESCCTDASGEY
+900 LASNDSCCTDESGEY
-915 DDYIEIYNFGTA
+915 DDYIEIHNFGTA

-976 LHVEIKLSVAGEQI
+976 LHVEIKLSIAGEQI

-1005 FAEQSDDI
+1005 FAEQFDDI
-1013 AYGRYPDGSSSW
+1013 SYGRYPDGSDSW
-1025 QFMHPTPDTANTAD
+1025 HFMHPSPDTTNTAY
-1039 NVVPV
+1039 NVIPAA
-1044 VFSLSEPSNDTQMTI
+1044 FSLSEPSNNTQITI

-1068 ITFSWEASSD
+1068 ITFTWGASSD
-1078 LNGDSLYYLMRVT
+1078 ANGDSLYYLMRAA
-1091 SAEIGDHGVDTNA
+1091 SAEIGDHGLDTNA
-1104 TSIEVSYLDIIE
+1104 TSIELSYLDIIE

-1125 ATLEWTVHVTDGIDT
+1125 ATLDWTVHVTDGIDT
-1140 VEADNAPFSITLDGA
+1140 VEADNAPFSITIDGA
-1155 NALSAYLEGLLPDEF
+1155 DALSAYLEGLIPDEF

-1189 LPEPGLVNITIYDM
+1189 LPEADLVNITIYDM
-1203 LGREVKTLINQTEDA
+1203 LGREVKTLINQTQDA

-1224 WNATNDYGK
+1224 WDATNDYGK

-1242 QIQAG
+1242 QIHAG

>member
-1 MGFFVCGHLGLQLR
+1 M
-15 KITLLCYNSLPKEGA
+15 
-30 LKRLI
+30 KRLI
-35 LGLFIFSNFL
+35 ISLFIFSNFL
-45 TSQIISIDPDS
+45 SAQIISIDPDS

-71 TISNSSGDDLMFYF
+71 TISNSSGDDLIFYF
-85 DTTVTIAN
+85 DTTTTIAN

-101 ANYHTGTSDGI
+101 ANYHTGTTDGI

-129 SKEVGWAI
+129 RKEVGWAI

-161 HDPWWFVTPVNVDP
+161 HDPWWLVVPVNVDP
-175 LTASAATVYSD
+175 LTSSATTVYSG

-193 GIPYLNRDEPV
+193 GIPYLNRDEPEE
-204 DFADSSWYS
+204 FADSSWYS

-226 AIAQGFFIIGL
+226 AIAQGYFIIGF

-250 DGWAET
+250 DGWAEP

-275 HAPAIADIPYTPE
+275 RAPAIPE
-288 EIHRYKETVTMGLPI
+288 N
-303 PEDLIGNPNFENNR
+303 LIINPNFENNR
-317 QVSLNTF
+317 LVSLNTS

-351 TLDVNIKFNAPENF
+351 TFDVNITFHAPENF

-380 PIDSLLIIPTYLE
+380 PIDSLLTIPTYLE
-393 IPDIYPPNFVDSI
+393 IPDIYPPNFADSI

-411 YGHINLNW
+411 YGYINLNW

-432 YKGSSSISNIS
+432 YKGSGSSGISNIS

-466 QEQVYHYQVSAVDRA
+466 QEQVYHYQVSAVDQA

-501 VDPDSMYQY
+501 VNSDSMYQY

-515 TATQA
+515 SAAQT

-527 TDTLFYSIVADVGCG
+527 TDTLFYSIAADVGCG
-542 DYYIDNLPFFATGSN
+542 DYYIDNLPFFANGSN

-563 WPVNSGSAQGADV
+563 WPVNSGITQGADV

-599 DCRVEI
+599 DCRLEI

-634 PDQQFEPSLI
+634 PDQQFEPSLLTGV
-644 EYATL
+644 TL
-649 VPGQYFIVVDG
+649 VPGQYYIVVDG
-660 YDGDTGNYGITVTES
+660 FDGDTGNYGITVTES
-675 GSNGRSFSMGTGS
+675 ASNGRSFSMGNNS
-688 IEYGLN
+688 IEYRLN

-710 NQIKDVPAIQ
+710 NQIKAVPAIQ
-720 TQNERSAFTRDNH
+720 TPNERSAFTRDN

-739 NPDSGIV
+739 DPDSGMV
-746 IPGDSVLINVS
+746 MPGDSVLINVS

-770 SSIRIFSNDLIYSM
+770 SSIRIFSNDLIYSI
-784 MEVPITIEVPDIFP
+784 MEIPITIEVRDIFP

-816 AWDAPLDSGIHKFNI
+816 SWDAPLDSGIHKFNI

-858 VVTQEQAYYYQVSAV
+858 VVTQEQVYYYQVSAV
-873 DQAGNE
+873 DRAGNE
-879 STLSDTESALY
+879 STLSDVESAIY

-900 LASNESCCTDASGEY
+900 LASNDSCCTDESGEY
-915 DDYIEIYNFGTA
+915 DDYIEIHNFGTA

-976 LHVEIKLSVAGEQI
+976 LHVEIKLSIAGEQI

-1005 FAEQSDDI
+1005 FTEQFDDI
-1013 AYGRYPDGSSSW
+1013 SYGRYPDGSDSW
-1025 QFMHPTPDTANTAD
+1025 HFMHPSPDTTNTAY
-1039 NVVPV
+1039 NVIPAA
-1044 VFSLSEPSNDTQMTI
+1044 FSLSEPSNNTQITI

-1068 ITFSWEASSD
+1068 IAFTWGASSD
-1078 LNGDSLYYLMRVT
+1078 ANGDSLYYLMRAA
-1091 SAEIGDHGVDTNA
+1091 SAEIGDHGLDTNA
-1104 TSIEVSYLDIIE
+1104 TSIELSYMDIIE

-1125 ATLEWTVHVTDGIDT
+1125 ATLDWTVHVTDGIDT
-1140 VEADNAPFSITLDGA
+1140 VEADNAPFSITIDGA
-1155 NALSAYLEGLLPDEF
+1155 DALSAYLEGLIPDEF

-1189 LPEPGLVNITIYDM
+1189 LPEADLVSITIYDM
-1203 LGREVKTLINQTEDA
+1203 LGREVKTLINQTQEA

-1224 WNATNDYGK
+1224 WDATNDYGK

-1242 QIQAG
+1242 QIHAG

>member
-1 MGFFVCGHLGLQLR
+1 
-15 KITLLCYNSLPKEGA
+15 
-30 LKRLI
+30 
-35 LGLFIFSNFL
+35 
-45 TSQIISIDPDS
+45 
-56 LYQYVMPGDSATQQL
+56 MPGDSATQQL
-71 TISNSSGDDLMFYF
+71 TISNSSGDDLIFYF
-85 DTTVTIAN
+85 DTTTTIAN

-101 ANYHTGTSDGI
+101 ANYHTGTTDGI

-161 HDPWWFVTPVNVDP
+161 HDPYWFITPVNVDP
-175 LTASAATVYSD
+175 LTSSPTTVYSD

-193 GIPYLNRDEPV
+193 GFPYLERNEPEE
-204 DFADSSWYS
+204 FADSSWYS

-226 AIAQGFFIIGL
+226 AIAQGYFIIGF

-250 DGWAET
+250 DGWAES

-275 HAPAIADIPYTPE
+275 RAPAIPE
-288 EIHRYKETVTMGLPI
+288 N
-303 PEDLIGNPNFENNR
+303 LIINPNFENNR
-317 QVSLNTF
+317 LVSLNTS

-351 TLDVNIKFNAPENF
+351 TLDVNITFHATEDF

-380 PIDSLLIIPTYLE
+380 PIDSLLTIPTYLE
-393 IPDIYPPNFVDSI
+393 IPDIYPPNFADSI

-411 YGHINLNW
+411 YGYINLNW

-432 YKGSSSISNIS
+432 YKGSGSSGISNIS

-466 QEQVYHYQVSAVDRA
+466 QEQVYHYQVSAVDQA

-501 VDPDSMYQY
+501 VNSDSMYQY

-515 TATQA
+515 SAAQT

-527 TDTLFYSIVADVGCG
+527 TDTLFYSIAADVGCG
-542 DYYIDNLPFFATGSN
+542 DYYIDNLPFFANGSN
-557 VGMGDD
+557 VGMSDD
-563 WPVNSGSAQGADV
+563 WPVNSGNTQGADV

-599 DCRVEI
+599 DCRLEI

-617 STGYANDDGWID
+617 STGYENDDGWID

-634 PDQQFEPSLI
+634 PDQQFEPSLLTDV
-644 EYATL
+644 TL
-649 VPGQYFIVVDG
+649 VPGQYYIVVDG
-660 YDGDTGNYGITVTES
+660 FAGDTGNYGITVTES
-675 GSNGRSFSMGTGS
+675 ASNGRSFSMGNSS

-710 NQIKDVPAIQ
+710 NQIKAVPAIQ
-720 TQNERSAFTRDNH
+720 TPNERSAFTRDN

-739 NPDSGIV
+739 DPDSGMV

-770 SSIRIFSNDLIYSM
+770 SFIRIFSNDLIYSI
-784 MEVPITIEVPDIFP
+784 MEIPITIEVRDIFP

-816 AWDAPLDSGIHKFNI
+816 SWDAPLDSGIHKFNI

-858 VVTQEQAYYYQVSAV
+858 VVTQEQVYYYQVSAV
-873 DQAGNE
+873 DLAGNE
-879 STLSDTESALY
+879 STLSDAESAIY

-900 LASNESCCTDASGEY
+900 LASNDTCCTDESGEY
-915 DDYIEIYNFGTA
+915 DDYIEIHNFGTA

-1005 FAEQSDDI
+1005 FAEQFDDI
-1013 AYGRYPDGSSSW
+1013 SYGRYPDGSDSW
-1025 QFMHPTPDTANTAD
+1025 HFMHPSPDTTNTAY
-1039 NVVPV
+1039 NVIPAA
-1044 VFSLSEPSNDTQMTI
+1044 FSLSEPSNNTQITI

-1068 ITFSWEASSD
+1068 ITFTWGASSD
-1078 LNGDSLYYLMRVT
+1078 ANGDSLYYLMRAA
-1091 SAEIGDHGVDTNA
+1091 SAEIGDHGLDTNA
-1104 TSIEVSYLDIIE
+1104 TSIDVAYLDIIE

-1125 ATLEWTVHVTDGIDT
+1125 ATLGWTVHVTDGIDT
-1140 VEADNAPFSITLDGA
+1140 VEADNAPFSITIDGA
-1155 NALSAYLEGLLPDEF
+1155 NALSAYLEGLIPDEF

-1189 LPEPGLVNITIYDM
+1189 LPETDFVNITIYDM
-1203 LGREVKTLINQTEDA
+1203 LGREVKTLINQTQDA

-1224 WNATNDYGK
+1224 WDATNDYGK

>member
-1 MGFFVCGHLGLQLR
+1 VLRLR
-15 KITLLCYNSLPKEGA
+15 KITQLRYNSLPKEGA

-35 LGLFIFSNFL
+35 ISLFIFSNFL
-45 TSQIISIDPDS
+45 SAQIISIDPDS

-71 TISNSSGDDLMFYF
+71 TISNSSGDDLIFYF
-85 DTTVTIAN
+85 DTTTTIAN

-101 ANYHTGTSDGI
+101 ANYHTGTTDGI

-161 HDPWWFVTPVNVDP
+161 HDPYWFITPVNVDP
-175 LTASAATVYSD
+175 LTSSATTVYSD

-204 DFADSSWYS
+204 EFADSSWYS

-226 AIAQGFFIIGL
+226 AIAQGFFIIGF

-250 DGWAET
+250 DGWAEP

-275 HAPAIADIPYTPE
+275 RAPAIPE
-288 EIHRYKETVTMGLPI
+288 N
-303 PEDLIGNPNFENNR
+303 LIGNPNFENNR
-317 QVSLNTF
+317 QVSLNTL
-324 SSRTSNRDNYPS
+324 STRTSNRDNYPS

-351 TLDVNIKFNAPENF
+351 TLDVNITFHAPENF

-380 PIDSLLIIPTYLE
+380 PIDSLLTIPTYLE
-393 IPDIYPPNFVDSI
+393 IPDIYPPNFADSI

-411 YGHINLNW
+411 YGYINLNW

-432 YKGSSSISNIS
+432 YKGSGSSGISNIS

-466 QEQVYHYQVSAVDRA
+466 QEQVYHYQVSAVDQA

-501 VDPDSMYQY
+501 VNSDSMYQY

-515 TATQA
+515 SAAQT

-527 TDTLFYSIVADVGCG
+527 TDTLFYSIAADVGCG
-542 DYYIDNLPFFATGSN
+542 DYYIDNLPFFANGSN

-563 WPVNSGSAQGADV
+563 WPVNSGSTQGEDV

-599 DCRVEI
+599 DCRLEI

-617 STGYANDDGWID
+617 STGYENDDGWID

-634 PDQQFEPSLI
+634 PDQQFEPSLLTGV
-644 EYATL
+644 TL
-649 VPGQYFIVVDG
+649 VPGQYYIVVDG
-660 YDGDTGNYGITVTES
+660 FDGDTGNYGITVTES
-675 GSNGRSFSMGTGS
+675 ASTGRSFSMGNNS
-688 IEYGLN
+688 IEYRLN

-710 NQIKDVPAIQ
+710 NQIKAVPAIQ
-720 TQNERSAFTRDNH
+720 TPNERSAFTRDN

-739 NPDSGIV
+739 DPDSGMV
-746 IPGDSVLINVS
+746 MPGDSVLINVS

-770 SSIRIFSNDLIYSM
+770 SFIRIFSNDLIYSI
-784 MEVPITIEVPDIFP
+784 MEIPITIEVRDIFP
-798 PNPVEDLTA
+798 PNPVEDLTV

-816 AWDAPLDSGIHKFNI
+816 SWDAPLDSGIHKFNI

-879 STLSDTESALY
+879 STLSDAESAIY

-900 LASNESCCTDASGEY
+900 LASNDSCCTDESGEY
-915 DDYIEIYNFGTA
+915 DDYIEIHNFGTA

-1013 AYGRYPDGSSSW
+1013 SYGRYPDGSFRW
-1025 QFMHPTPDTANTAD
+1025 QFMNPTPGTSNTAD
-1039 NVVPV
+1039 NVVPAA
-1044 VFSLSEPSNDTQMTI
+1044 FSLSEPSNNTQITI

-1068 ITFSWEASSD
+1068 ITFTWGASSD
-1078 LNGDSLYYLMRVT
+1078 ADSLYYLMRAA
-1091 SAEIGDHGVDTNA
+1091 SAEIGDHGLDTNA
-1104 TSIEVSYLDIIE
+1104 TSIELSYLDIIE

-1125 ATLEWTVHVTDGIDT
+1125 ATLGWTVLVTDGIDT
-1140 VEADNAPFSITLDGA
+1140 VEADNAPFSITIDGA
-1155 NALSAYLEGLLPDEF
+1155 NALSAYLEGLIPDEF
-1170 ALHQNYPNPFNPV
+1170 ALHQNYPNPFNPI
-1183 TTLRYD
+1183 TTMRYD
-1189 LPEPGLVNITIYDM
+1189 LPETDLVNITIYDM
-1203 LGREVKTLINQTEDA
+1203 LGREVKTLINQTQDA

-1224 WNATNDYGK
+1224 WDATNDYGK

-1242 QIQAG
+1242 QIQVG

>member
-1 MGFFVCGHLGLQLR
+1 MLRLR
-15 KITLLCYNSLPKEGA
+15 KITQLRYNSLPKEGA

-35 LGLFIFSNFL
+35 ISSFIFSNFL
-45 TSQIISIDPDS
+45 SGQIISIDPDS
-56 LYQYVMPGDSATQQL
+56 LYQYLMPGDSATQQL
-71 TISNSSGDDLMFYF
+71 AISNSGGDDLIFYF
-85 DTTVTIAN
+85 DTTTTIAN

-101 ANYHTGTSDGI
+101 ANYHTGTTDGI

-119 IKTHGWDTPP
+119 IKTHGWGTPTN
-129 SKEVGWAI
+129 KEVGWAI

-150 SIIFNYYVNDT
+150 SIIFNYYVNDA
-161 HDPWWFVTPVNVDP
+161 HDPYWFIKPMNVDP
-175 LTASAATVYSD
+175 LTSSPATVYSD
-186 ILSGAST
+186 IIYGNNGS
-193 GIPYLNRDEPV
+193 PYLERNEPEE
-204 DFADSSWYS
+204 FADSSWYS

-226 AIAQGFFIIGL
+226 AMSQGFFIIGF
-237 TEESWDTTHYLNI
+237 TEEGIDTTHYLNI

-269 GRQGVY
+269 GRQGLY
-275 HAPAIADIPYTPE
+275 RAPAIPE
-288 EIHRYKETVTMGLPI
+288 NF
-303 PEDLIGNPNFENNR
+303 IGNPNFENNR

-341 PIEDMVDGNS
+341 PIEDLVDGNS
-351 TLDVNIKFNAPENF
+351 TFDVNIKFNAPENF

-393 IPDIYPPNFVDSI
+393 IPDIYPPNFADSI

-411 YGHINLNW
+411 YGYINLNW

-432 YKGSSSISNIS
+432 YKGSGSSGISNTS
-443 TIALFDSV
+443 TISLVDSV

-466 QEQVYHYQVSAVDRA
+466 QEQLYHYQVSAVDRA

-493 LYVLPAIS
+493 LYVMPAIS
-501 VDPDSMYQY
+501 VNSDSMYQY

-515 TATQA
+515 SATQT

-527 TDTLFYSIVADVGCG
+527 TDTLFYSIVDNIGCG
-542 DYYIDNLPFFATGSN
+542 DYYIGNLPFFANGSN

-563 WPVNSGSAQGADV
+563 WPVNSGFSEGADV
-576 AYTFDVYETVT
+576 AYTFEVYETVT

-617 STGYANDDGWID
+617 STFYANDDGPN

-634 PDQQFEPSLI
+634 PDQEFEPSLLTDV
-644 EYATL
+644 TL
-649 VPGQYFIVVDG
+649 VPGQYYIVVDG

-675 GSNGRSFSMGTGS
+675 ASNGRSFSMGNSS

-704 SIDLFQ
+704 SINLFQ

-720 TQNERSAFTRDNH
+720 TPNERSAFTRDN

-739 NPDSGIV
+739 DPDSGMV
-746 IPGDSVLINVS
+746 MPGDSVLINVS

-770 SSIRIFSNDLIYSM
+770 SSIRIFSNDLIYSI
-784 MEVPITIEVPDIFP
+784 MEIPITIEVRDIFP
-798 PNPVEDLTA
+798 PNPVEDLTV

-858 VVTQEQAYYYQVSAV
+858 VVTQEQVYYYQVSAV
-873 DQAGNE
+873 DRAGNE
-879 STLSDTESALY
+879 STLSDVESAIY

-900 LASNESCCTDASGEY
+900 LASNDSCCTDESGEY
-915 DDYIEIYNFGTA
+915 DDYIEIHNFGTA

-976 LHVEIKLSVAGEQI
+976 LHVEIKLSIAGEQI

-1005 FAEQSDDI
+1005 FAEQFDDI
-1013 AYGRYPDGSSSW
+1013 SYGRYPDGSDSW
-1025 QFMHPTPDTANTAD
+1025 HFMHPSPDTTNTAY
-1039 NVVPV
+1039 NVIPAA
-1044 VFSLSEPSNDTQMTI
+1044 FSLSEPSNNTQITI

-1068 ITFSWEASSD
+1068 ITFTWGASSD
-1078 LNGDSLYYLMRVT
+1078 ANGDSLYYLMRAA
-1091 SAEIGDHGVDTNA
+1091 SAEIGDHGLDTNA
-1104 TSIEVSYLDIIE
+1104 TSIELSYLDIIE

-1125 ATLEWTVHVTDGIDT
+1125 ATLDWTVHVTDGIDT
-1140 VEADNAPFSITLDGA
+1140 VEADNAPFSITMDGA
-1155 NALSAYLEGLLPDEF
+1155 DALSAYLEGLIPDEF

-1189 LPEPGLVNITIYDM
+1189 LPEADLVNITIYDM
-1203 LGREVKTLINQTEDA
+1203 LGREVKTLINQTQDA

-1224 WNATNDYGK
+1224 WDATNNYGK

-1242 QIQAG
+1242 QIHAG

>member
-1 MGFFVCGHLGLQLR
+1 LR
-15 KITLLCYNSLPKEGA
+15 
-30 LKRLI
+30 RLI
-35 LGLFIFSNFL
+35 ISSFIFSNFL
-45 TSQIISIDPDS
+45 SSQIISIDPDS
-56 LYQYVMPGDSATQQL
+56 LYQNLMPGDSATQQL
-71 TISNSSGDDLMFYF
+71 TISNSGGDDLMFYF
-85 DTTVTIAN
+85 DTTITIAN

-161 HDPWWFVTPVNVDP
+161 HDPWWLVVPVNVDP
-175 LTASAATVYSD
+175 LTSSATTVYSD

-204 DFADSSWYS
+204 EFADSSWYS

-226 AIAQGFFIIGL
+226 AIAQGFFIIGF

-250 DGWAET
+250 DGWAEA

-275 HAPAIADIPYTPE
+275 RAPAIA
-288 EIHRYKETVTMGLPI
+288 
-303 PEDLIGNPNFENNR
+303 EDLIGNPNFENNR
-317 QVSLNTF
+317 QVSLNTL
-324 SSRTSNRDNYPS
+324 STRTSNRDNYPS

-351 TLDVNIKFNAPENF
+351 TLDVNITFHAPEDF

-380 PIDSLLIIPTYLE
+380 PIDSLLTIPTYLE
-393 IPDIYPPNFVDSI
+393 IPDIYPPNFADSI

-411 YGHINLNW
+411 YGYINLNW

-432 YKGSSSISNIS
+432 YKGSGSSGISNIS

-466 QEQVYHYQVSAVDRA
+466 QEQVYHYQVSAVDQA

-501 VDPDSMYQY
+501 VNSDSMYQY

-515 TATQA
+515 SAAQT

-527 TDTLFYSIVADVGCG
+527 TDTLFYSIAADVGCG
-542 DYYIDNLPFFATGSN
+542 DYYIDNLPFFANGSN

-563 WPVNSGSAQGADV
+563 WPVNSGSTQGADV

-599 DCRVEI
+599 DCRLEI

-617 STGYANDDGWID
+617 STGYENDDGWID

-634 PDQQFEPSLI
+634 PDQQFEPSLLTGV
-644 EYATL
+644 TL
-649 VPGQYFIVVDG
+649 VPGQYYIVVDG
-660 YDGDTGNYGITVTES
+660 FDGDTGNYGITVTES
-675 GSNGRSFSMGTGS
+675 ASNGRSFSMGNNS
-688 IEYGLN
+688 IEYRLN

-710 NQIKDVPAIQ
+710 NQIKAVPAIQ
-720 TQNERSAFTRDNH
+720 TPNERSAFTRDN

-739 NPDSGIV
+739 DPDSGMV

-770 SSIRIFSNDLIYSM
+770 SFIRIFSNDLIYSI
-784 MEVPITIEVPDIFP
+784 MEIPITIEVRDIFP

-816 AWDAPLDSGIHKFNI
+816 SWDAPLDSGIHKFNI

-879 STLSDTESALY
+879 STLSDAESAIY

-900 LASNESCCTDASGEY
+900 LASNDSCCTDESGEY
-915 DDYIEIYNFGTA
+915 DDYIEIHNFGTA

-1013 AYGRYPDGSSSW
+1013 SYGRYPDGSFRW
-1025 QFMHPTPDTANTAD
+1025 QFMNPTPGTSNTAD
-1039 NVVPV
+1039 NVVPAA
-1044 VFSLSEPSNDTQMTI
+1044 FSLSEPSNNTQITI

-1068 ITFSWEASSD
+1068 ITFTWGASSD
-1078 LNGDSLYYLMRVT
+1078 ANGDSLYYLMRAA
-1091 SAEIGDHGVDTNA
+1091 SAEIGDHGLDTNA

-1116 DMSENNVTA
+1116 DMTENNVTA
-1125 ATLEWTVHVTDGIDT
+1125 ATLGWTVLVTDGIDT
-1140 VEADNAPFSITLDGA
+1140 VEADNAPFSITIDGA
-1155 NALSAYLEGLLPDEF
+1155 NALSAYLEGLIPDEF
-1170 ALHQNYPNPFNPV
+1170 ALHQNYPNPFNPI
-1183 TTLRYD
+1183 TTMRYD
-1189 LPEPGLVNITIYDM
+1189 LPETDLVNITIYDM
-1203 LGREVKTLINQTEDA
+1203 LGREVKTLINQTQDA

-1224 WNATNDYGK
+1224 WDATNDYGK

-1242 QIQAG
+1242 QIQVG

>member
-1 MGFFVCGHLGLQLR
+1 M
-15 KITLLCYNSLPKEGA
+15 
-30 LKRLI
+30 KRLI
-35 LGLFIFSNFL
+35 ISLFIFSNFL
-45 TSQIISIDPDS
+45 SAQIISIDPDS

-71 TISNSSGDDLMFYF
+71 AISNSSGDDLIFYF
-85 DTTVTIAN
+85 DTTTTIAN

-101 ANYHTGTSDGI
+101 ANYHTGTTDGI

-129 SKEVGWAI
+129 RKEVGWAI

-161 HDPWWFVTPVNVDP
+161 HDPWWLVVPVNVDP
-175 LTASAATVYSD
+175 LTSSATTVYSG

-193 GIPYLNRDEPV
+193 GIPYLNRDEPEE
-204 DFADSSWYS
+204 FADSSWYS
-213 NMLINGANDDLEN
+213 NMLINGANDDLKN
-226 AIAQGFFIIGL
+226 AIAQGYFIIGF

-250 DGWAET
+250 DGWAEP

-275 HAPAIADIPYTPE
+275 RAPAIPE
-288 EIHRYKETVTMGLPI
+288 N
-303 PEDLIGNPNFENNR
+303 LIINPNFENNR
-317 QVSLNTF
+317 LVSLNTS

-351 TLDVNIKFNAPENF
+351 TFDVNITFHAPENF

-380 PIDSLLIIPTYLE
+380 PIDSLLTIPTYLE
-393 IPDIYPPNFVDSI
+393 IPDIYPPNFADSI

-411 YGHINLNW
+411 YGYINLNW

-432 YKGSSSISNIS
+432 YKGSGSSGISNIS
-443 TIALFDSV
+443 TISLVDSV

-466 QEQVYHYQVSAVDRA
+466 QEQVYHYKVSAVDLA

-493 LYVLPAIS
+493 LYAFPTIS
-501 VDPDSMYQY
+501 VNSDSMYQY

-515 TATQA
+515 SAAQT

-527 TDTLFYSIVADVGCG
+527 TDTLFYSIAADVGCG
-542 DYYIDNLPFFATGSN
+542 DYYIDNLPFFANGSN

-563 WPVNSGSAQGADV
+563 WPVNSGVTQGADV

-599 DCRVEI
+599 DCRLEI

-634 PDQQFEPSLI
+634 PDQQFEPSLLTDV
-644 EYATL
+644 TL
-649 VPGQYFIVVDG
+649 APGQYYIVVDG

-675 GSNGRSFSMGTGS
+675 ASNGRSFSMGNNS
-688 IEYGLN
+688 IEYRLN

-710 NQIKDVPAIQ
+710 NQIKAVPAIQ
-720 TQNERSAFTRDNH
+720 TPNERSAFTRDN
-733 NIMIEI
+733 NIMIETD
-739 NPDSGIV
+739 PDSGMV

-770 SSIRIFSNDLIYSM
+770 SFIRIFSNDLIYSI
-784 MEVPITIEVPDIFP
+784 MEIPITIEVRDIFP

-816 AWDAPLDSGIHKFNI
+816 SWDAPLDSGIHKFNI
-831 YKGDSL
+831 YRGDSL

-858 VVTQEQAYYYQVSAV
+858 VVTQEQVYYYQVSAV
-873 DQAGNE
+873 DRAGNE
-879 STLSDTESALY
+879 STLSDVESAIY

-900 LASNESCCTDASGEY
+900 LASNDSCCTDESGEY
-915 DDYIEIYNFGTA
+915 DDYIEIHNIGTA

-976 LHVEIKLSVAGEQI
+976 LHVEIKLSIAGEQI

-1005 FAEQSDDI
+1005 FAEQFDDI
-1013 AYGRYPDGSSSW
+1013 SYGRYPDGSDSW
-1025 QFMHPTPDTANTAD
+1025 HFMHPSPDTTNTAY
-1039 NVVPV
+1039 NVIPAA
-1044 VFSLSEPSNDTQMTI
+1044 FSLSEPSNNTQITI
-1059 DESNVNTGS
+1059 DESNVNTGF
-1068 ITFSWEASSD
+1068 IAFTWGASSD
-1078 LNGDSLYYLMRVT
+1078 ANGDSLYYLMRAA
-1091 SAEIGDHGVDTNA
+1091 SAEIGDHGLDTNA
-1104 TSIEVSYLDIIE
+1104 TSIELSYLDIIE

-1125 ATLEWTVHVTDGIDT
+1125 ATLDWTVHVTDGIDT
-1140 VEADNAPFSITLDGA
+1140 VEADNAPFSITIDGA
-1155 NALSAYLEGLLPDEF
+1155 DALSAYLEGLIPDEF
-1170 ALHQNYPNPFNPV
+1170 SLHQNYPNPFNPV

-1189 LPEPGLVNITIYDM
+1189 LPEADLVSITIYDM
-1203 LGREVKTLINQTEDA
+1203 LGREVKTLINQTQEA

-1224 WNATNDYGK
+1224 WDATNDYGK

-1242 QIQAG
+1242 QIHAG

>member
-1 MGFFVCGHLGLQLR
+1 M
-15 KITLLCYNSLPKEGA
+15 
-30 LKRLI
+30 KRLI
-35 LGLFIFSNFL
+35 ISLFIFSNFL
-45 TSQIISIDPDS
+45 SAQIISIDPDS

-71 TISNSSGDDLMFYF
+71 TISNSSGDDLIFYF
-85 DTTVTIAN
+85 DTTTTIAN

-101 ANYHTGTSDGI
+101 ANYHTGTTDGI

-129 SKEVGWAI
+129 RKEVGWAI

-161 HDPWWFVTPVNVDP
+161 HDPWWLVVPVNVDP
-175 LTASAATVYSD
+175 LTSSATTVYSG

-193 GIPYLNRDEPV
+193 GIPYLNRDEPEE
-204 DFADSSWYS
+204 FADSSWYS
-213 NMLINGANDDLEN
+213 NMLINGANDDLKN
-226 AIAQGFFIIGL
+226 AIAQGYFIIGF

-250 DGWAET
+250 DGWAEP

-275 HAPAIADIPYTPE
+275 RAPAIPE
-288 EIHRYKETVTMGLPI
+288 N
-303 PEDLIGNPNFENNR
+303 LIINPNFENNR
-317 QVSLNTF
+317 LVSLNTS

-351 TLDVNIKFNAPENF
+351 TFDVNITFHAPENF

-380 PIDSLLIIPTYLE
+380 PIDSLLTIPTYLE
-393 IPDIYPPNFVDSI
+393 IPDIYPPNFADSI

-411 YGHINLNW
+411 YGYINLNW

-432 YKGSSSISNIS
+432 YKGSGSSGISNIS
-443 TIALFDSV
+443 TISLVDSV

-466 QEQVYHYQVSAVDRA
+466 QEQVYHYKVSAVDLA

-493 LYVLPAIS
+493 LYAFPTIS
-501 VDPDSMYQY
+501 VNSDSMYQY

-515 TATQA
+515 SAAQT

-527 TDTLFYSIVADVGCG
+527 TDTLFYSIAADVGCG
-542 DYYIDNLPFFATGSN
+542 DYYIDNLPFFANGSN

-563 WPVNSGSAQGADV
+563 WPVNSGVTQGADV

-599 DCRVEI
+599 DCRLEI

-634 PDQQFEPSLI
+634 PDQQFEPSLLTDV
-644 EYATL
+644 TL
-649 VPGQYFIVVDG
+649 APGQYYIVVDG

-675 GSNGRSFSMGTGS
+675 ASNGRSFSMGNNS
-688 IEYGLN
+688 IEYRLN

-710 NQIKDVPAIQ
+710 NQIKAVPAIQ
-720 TQNERSAFTRDNH
+720 TPNERSAFTRDN
-733 NIMIEI
+733 NIMIETD
-739 NPDSGIV
+739 PDSGMV

-770 SSIRIFSNDLIYSM
+770 SFIRIFSNDLIYSI
-784 MEVPITIEVPDIFP
+784 MEIPITIEVRDIFP

-816 AWDAPLDSGIHKFNI
+816 SWDAPLDSGIHKFNI
-831 YKGDSL
+831 YRGDSL

-858 VVTQEQAYYYQVSAV
+858 VVTQEQVYYYQVSAV
-873 DQAGNE
+873 DRAGNE
-879 STLSDTESALY
+879 STLSDVESAIY

-900 LASNESCCTDASGEY
+900 LASNDSCCTDESGEY
-915 DDYIEIYNFGTA
+915 DDYIEIHNIGTA

-976 LHVEIKLSVAGEQI
+976 LHVEIKLSIAGEQI

-1005 FAEQSDDI
+1005 FAEQFDDI
-1013 AYGRYPDGSSSW
+1013 SYGRYPDGSDSW
-1025 QFMHPTPDTANTAD
+1025 HFMHPSPDTTNTAY
-1039 NVVPV
+1039 NVIPAA
-1044 VFSLSEPSNDTQMTI
+1044 FSLSEPSNNTQITI

-1068 ITFSWEASSD
+1068 IAFTWGASSD
-1078 LNGDSLYYLMRVT
+1078 ANGDSLYYLMRAA
-1091 SAEIGDHGVDTNA
+1091 SAEIGDHGLDTNA
-1104 TSIEVSYLDIIE
+1104 TSIELSYLDIIE

-1125 ATLEWTVHVTDGIDT
+1125 ATLDWTVHVTDGIDT
-1140 VEADNAPFSITLDGA
+1140 VEADNAPFSITIDGA
-1155 NALSAYLEGLLPDEF
+1155 DALSAYLEGLIPDEF
-1170 ALHQNYPNPFNPV
+1170 SLHQNYPNPFNPV

-1189 LPEPGLVNITIYDM
+1189 LPEADLVSITIYDM
-1203 LGREVKTLINQTEDA
+1203 LGREVKTLINQTQEA

-1224 WNATNDYGK
+1224 WDATNDYGK

-1242 QIQAG
+1242 QIHAG

>member
-1 MGFFVCGHLGLQLR
+1 M
-15 KITLLCYNSLPKEGA
+15 
-30 LKRLI
+30 KRLI
-35 LGLFIFSNFL
+35 ISLFIFSNFL
-45 TSQIISIDPDS
+45 SSQIISINPDS

-71 TISNSSGDDLMFYF
+71 TISNSSGDDLIFYF
-85 DTTVTIAN
+85 DTTTTIAN

-101 ANYHTGTSDGI
+101 GNYHTGRTDGI

-161 HDPWWFVTPVNVDP
+161 HDPYWFITPVNVDP
-175 LTASAATVYSD
+175 LTSSPTTVYSD

-193 GIPYLNRDEPV
+193 GFPYLERNEPEE
-204 DFADSSWYS
+204 FADSSWYS

-226 AIAQGFFIIGL
+226 AIAQGYFIIGF

-250 DGWAET
+250 DGWAEP

-275 HAPAIADIPYTPE
+275 RAPAIPE
-288 EIHRYKETVTMGLPI
+288 N
-303 PEDLIGNPNFENNR
+303 LIINPNFENNR
-317 QVSLNTF
+317 LVSLNTS

-351 TLDVNIKFNAPENF
+351 TFDVNIKFNAPENF

-380 PIDSLLIIPTYLE
+380 PIDSLLTIPTYLE
-393 IPDIYPPNFVDSI
+393 IPDIYPPNFADSI

-411 YGHINLNW
+411 YGYINLNW

-432 YKGSSSISNIS
+432 YKGSGSSGISNIS

-466 QEQVYHYQVSAVDRA
+466 QEQVYHYQVSAVDQA

-501 VDPDSMYQY
+501 VNSDSMYQY

-515 TATQA
+515 SAAQT
-520 FTIANEG
+520 FTIANIG
-527 TDTLFYSIVADVGCG
+527 TDTLFYSIAADVGCG
-542 DYYIDNLPFFATGSN
+542 DYYIDNLPFFANGSN

-563 WPVNSGSAQGADV
+563 WPVNSGNTQGADV

-599 DCRVEI
+599 DCRLEI

-617 STGYANDDGWID
+617 STGYENDDGWID

-634 PDQQFEPSLI
+634 PDQQFEPSLLTGV
-644 EYATL
+644 TL
-649 VPGQYFIVVDG
+649 VPGQYYIVVDG

-675 GSNGRSFSMGTGS
+675 ASNGRSFSMGNSS

-710 NQIKDVPAIQ
+710 NQIKAVPAIQ
-720 TQNERSAFTRDNH
+720 TPNERSAFTRDN

-739 NPDSGIV
+739 DPDSGMV

-770 SSIRIFSNDLIYSM
+770 SFIRIFSNDLIYSI
-784 MEVPITIEVPDIFP
+784 MEIPITIEVRDIFP

-816 AWDAPLDSGIHKFNI
+816 SWDAPLDSGIHKFNI

-858 VVTQEQAYYYQVSAV
+858 VVTQEQVYYYQVSAV
-873 DQAGNE
+873 DRAGNE
-879 STLSDTESALY
+879 STLSDVESAIY

-900 LASNESCCTDASGEY
+900 LASNDSCCTDESGEY
-915 DDYIEIYNFGTA
+915 DDYIEIHNFGTA

-940 GNYDDYYQIPTGND
+940 GNYDDYYKIPTGND

-1005 FAEQSDDI
+1005 FAEQFDDI
-1013 AYGRYPDGSSSW
+1013 SYGRYPDGSDSW
-1025 QFMHPTPDTANTAD
+1025 HFMHPSPDTTNTAY
-1039 NVVPV
+1039 NVIPAA
-1044 VFSLSEPSNDTQMTI
+1044 FSLSEPSNNTQITI

-1068 ITFSWEASSD
+1068 ITFTWGASSD
-1078 LNGDSLYYLMRVT
+1078 ANGDSLYYLMRAA
-1091 SAEIGDHGVDTNA
+1091 SAEIGDHGLDTNA
-1104 TSIEVSYLDIIE
+1104 TSIDVAYLDIIE

-1125 ATLEWTVHVTDGIDT
+1125 ATLGWTVHVTDGIDT
-1140 VEADNAPFSITLDGA
+1140 VEADNAPFSITIDGA
-1155 NALSAYLEGLLPDEF
+1155 NALSAYLEGLIPDEF

-1189 LPEPGLVNITIYDM
+1189 LPETDFVNITIYDM
-1203 LGREVKTLINQTEDA
+1203 LGREVKTLINQTQDA

-1224 WNATNDYGK
+1224 WDATNDYGK

>member
-1 MGFFVCGHLGLQLR
+1 M
-15 KITLLCYNSLPKEGA
+15 
-30 LKRLI
+30 KRLI
-35 LGLFIFSNFL
+35 ISLFIFSNFL
-45 TSQIISIDPDS
+45 SAQIISIDPDS

-71 TISNSSGDDLMFYF
+71 AISNSSGDDLIFYF
-85 DTTVTIAN
+85 DTTTTIAN

-101 ANYHTGTSDGI
+101 ANYHTGTTDGI

-129 SKEVGWAI
+129 RKEVGWAI

-161 HDPWWFVTPVNVDP
+161 HDPWWLVVPVNVDP
-175 LTASAATVYSD
+175 LTSSATTVYSG

-193 GIPYLNRDEPV
+193 GIPYLNRDEPEE
-204 DFADSSWYS
+204 FADSSWYS
-213 NMLINGANDDLEN
+213 NMLINGANDDLKN
-226 AIAQGFFIIGL
+226 AIAQGYFIIGF

-250 DGWAET
+250 DGWAEP

-275 HAPAIADIPYTPE
+275 RAPAIPE
-288 EIHRYKETVTMGLPI
+288 N
-303 PEDLIGNPNFENNR
+303 LIINPNFENNR
-317 QVSLNTF
+317 LVSLNTS

-351 TLDVNIKFNAPENF
+351 TFDVNITFHAPENF

-380 PIDSLLIIPTYLE
+380 PIDSLLTIPTYLE
-393 IPDIYPPNFVDSI
+393 IPDIYPPNFADSI

-411 YGHINLNW
+411 YGYINLNW

-432 YKGSSSISNIS
+432 YKGSGSSGISNIS
-443 TIALFDSV
+443 TISLVDSV

-466 QEQVYHYQVSAVDRA
+466 QEQLYHYQVSAVDRA

-493 LYVLPAIS
+493 LYVFPAIS
-501 VDPDSMYQY
+501 VNSDSMYQY

-515 TATQA
+515 SAAQT

-527 TDTLFYSIVADVGCG
+527 TDTLFYSIAADVGCG
-542 DYYIDNLPFFATGSN
+542 DYYIDNLPFFANGSN

-563 WPVNSGSAQGADV
+563 WPVNSGVTQGADV

-599 DCRVEI
+599 DCRLEI

-634 PDQQFEPSLI
+634 PDQQFEPSLLTDV
-644 EYATL
+644 TL
-649 VPGQYFIVVDG
+649 APGQYYIVVDG

-675 GSNGRSFSMGTGS
+675 ASNGRSFSMGNSS

-720 TQNERSAFTRDNH
+720 TPNERNAFTRDN
-733 NIMIEI
+733 NIMIEFD
-739 NPDSGIV
+739 PDSGMV
-746 IPGDSVLINVS
+746 MPGDSVLINVS

-770 SSIRIFSNDLIYSM
+770 SFIRIFSNDLIYSI
-784 MEVPITIEVPDIFP
+784 MEIPITIEVRDIFP

-816 AWDAPLDSGIHKFNI
+816 SWDAPLDSGIHKFNI
-831 YKGDSL
+831 YRGDSL

-858 VVTQEQAYYYQVSAV
+858 VVTQEQVYYYQVSAV
-873 DQAGNE
+873 DRAGNE
-879 STLSDTESALY
+879 STLSDVESAIY

-900 LASNESCCTDASGEY
+900 LASNDSCCTDESGEY
-915 DDYIEIYNFGTA
+915 DDYIEIHNFGTA

-976 LHVEIKLSVAGEQI
+976 LHVEIKLSIAGEQI

-1005 FAEQSDDI
+1005 FAEQFDDI
-1013 AYGRYPDGSSSW
+1013 SYGRYPDGSDSW
-1025 QFMHPTPDTANTAD
+1025 HFMHPSPDTTNTAY
-1039 NVVPV
+1039 NVIPAA
-1044 VFSLSEPSNDTQMTI
+1044 FSLSEPSNNTQITI

-1068 ITFSWEASSD
+1068 ITFTWGASSD
-1078 LNGDSLYYLMRVT
+1078 ANGDSLYYLMRAA
-1091 SAEIGDHGVDTNA
+1091 SAEIGDHGLDTNT
-1104 TSIEVSYLDIIE
+1104 TSIELSYMDIIE

-1125 ATLEWTVHVTDGIDT
+1125 ATLDWTVHVTDGIDT
-1140 VEADNAPFSITLDGA
+1140 VEADNAPFSITIDGA
-1155 NALSAYLEGLLPDEF
+1155 GALSAYLEGLIPDEF
-1170 ALHQNYPNPFNPV
+1170 SLHQNYPNPFNPV
-1183 TTLRYD
+1183 TRLRYD
-1189 LPEPGLVNITIYDM
+1189 LPEADLVSITIYDM
-1203 LGREVKTLINQTEDA
+1203 LGREVKTLINQTQEA

-1224 WNATNDYGK
+1224 WDATNDYGK

-1242 QIQAG
+1242 QIHAG

>member
-1 MGFFVCGHLGLQLR
+1 
-15 KITLLCYNSLPKEGA
+15 
-30 LKRLI
+30 
-35 LGLFIFSNFL
+35 
-45 TSQIISIDPDS
+45 
-56 LYQYVMPGDSATQQL
+56 MPGDSATQQL
-71 TISNSSGDDLMFYF
+71 AISNSSGDDLIFYF
-85 DTTVTIAN
+85 DTTTTIAN

-101 ANYHTGTSDGI
+101 ANYHTGTTDGI

-129 SKEVGWAI
+129 RKEVGWAI

-161 HDPWWFVTPVNVDP
+161 HDPWWLVVPVNVDP
-175 LTASAATVYSD
+175 LTSSATTVYSG

-193 GIPYLNRDEPV
+193 GIPYLNRDEPEE
-204 DFADSSWYS
+204 FADSSWYS
-213 NMLINGANDDLEN
+213 NMLINGANDDLKN
-226 AIAQGFFIIGL
+226 AIAQGYFIIGF

-250 DGWAET
+250 DGWAEP

-275 HAPAIADIPYTPE
+275 RAPAIPE
-288 EIHRYKETVTMGLPI
+288 N
-303 PEDLIGNPNFENNR
+303 LIINPNFENNR
-317 QVSLNTF
+317 LVSLNTS

-351 TLDVNIKFNAPENF
+351 TFDVNITFHAPENF

-380 PIDSLLIIPTYLE
+380 PIDSLLTIPTYLE
-393 IPDIYPPNFVDSI
+393 IPDIYPPNFADSI

-411 YGHINLNW
+411 YGYINLNW

-432 YKGSSSISNIS
+432 YKGSGSSGISNIS
-443 TIALFDSV
+443 TISLVDSV

-466 QEQVYHYQVSAVDRA
+466 QEQVYHYKVSAVDLA

-493 LYVLPAIS
+493 LYAFPTIS
-501 VDPDSMYQY
+501 VNSDSMYQY

-515 TATQA
+515 SAAQT

-527 TDTLFYSIVADVGCG
+527 TDTLFYSIAADVGCG
-542 DYYIDNLPFFATGSN
+542 DYYIDNLPFFANGSN

-563 WPVNSGSAQGADV
+563 WPVNSGVTQGADV

-599 DCRVEI
+599 DCRLEI

-634 PDQQFEPSLI
+634 PDQQFEPSLLTDV
-644 EYATL
+644 TL
-649 VPGQYFIVVDG
+649 APGQYYIVVDG

-675 GSNGRSFSMGTGS
+675 ASNGRSFSMGNNS
-688 IEYGLN
+688 IEYRLN

-710 NQIKDVPAIQ
+710 NQIKAVPAIQ
-720 TQNERSAFTRDNH
+720 TPNERSAFTRDN
-733 NIMIEI
+733 NIMIETD
-739 NPDSGIV
+739 PDSGMV

-770 SSIRIFSNDLIYSM
+770 SFIRIFSNDLIYSI
-784 MEVPITIEVPDIFP
+784 MEIPITIEVRDIFP

-816 AWDAPLDSGIHKFNI
+816 SWDAPLDSGIHKFNI
-831 YKGDSL
+831 YRGDSL

-858 VVTQEQAYYYQVSAV
+858 VVTQEQVYYYQVSAV
-873 DQAGNE
+873 DRAGNE
-879 STLSDTESALY
+879 STLSDVESAIY

-900 LASNESCCTDASGEY
+900 LASNDSCCTDESGEY
-915 DDYIEIYNFGTA
+915 DDYIEIHNIGTA

-976 LHVEIKLSVAGEQI
+976 LHVEIKLSIAGEQI

-1005 FAEQSDDI
+1005 FAEQFDDI
-1013 AYGRYPDGSSSW
+1013 SYGRYPDGSDSW
-1025 QFMHPTPDTANTAD
+1025 HFMHPSPDTTNTAY
-1039 NVVPV
+1039 NVIPAA
-1044 VFSLSEPSNDTQMTI
+1044 FSLSEPSNNTQITI
-1059 DESNVNTGS
+1059 DESNVNTGF
-1068 ITFSWEASSD
+1068 IAFTWGASSD
-1078 LNGDSLYYLMRVT
+1078 ANGDSLYYLMRAA
-1091 SAEIGDHGVDTNA
+1091 SAEIGDHGLDTNA
-1104 TSIEVSYLDIIE
+1104 TSIELSYLDIIE

-1125 ATLEWTVHVTDGIDT
+1125 ATLDWTVHVTDGIDT
-1140 VEADNAPFSITLDGA
+1140 VEADNAPFSITIDGA
-1155 NALSAYLEGLLPDEF
+1155 DALSAYLEGLIPDEF
-1170 ALHQNYPNPFNPV
+1170 SLHQNYPNPFNPV

-1189 LPEPGLVNITIYDM
+1189 LPEADLVSITIYDM
-1203 LGREVKTLINQTEDA
+1203 LGREVKTLINQTQEA

-1224 WNATNDYGK
+1224 WDATNDYGK

-1242 QIQAG
+1242 QIHAG

>member
-1 MGFFVCGHLGLQLR
+1 M
-15 KITLLCYNSLPKEGA
+15 
-30 LKRLI
+30 KRLI
-35 LGLFIFSNFL
+35 ISLFIFSNFL
-45 TSQIISIDPDS
+45 SAQIISIDPDS

-71 TISNSSGDDLMFYF
+71 TISNSSGDDLIFYF
-85 DTTVTIAN
+85 DTTTTIAN

-101 ANYHTGTSDGI
+101 ANYHTGTTDGI

-129 SKEVGWAI
+129 RKEVGWAI

-161 HDPWWFVTPVNVDP
+161 HDPWWLVVPVNVDP
-175 LTASAATVYSD
+175 LTSSATTVYSG

-204 DFADSSWYS
+204 EFADSSWYS

-226 AIAQGFFIIGL
+226 AIAQGYFIIGF

-250 DGWAET
+250 DGWAEP

-275 HAPAIADIPYTPE
+275 RAPAI
-288 EIHRYKETVTMGLPI
+288 L
-303 PEDLIGNPNFENNR
+303 EDLIGNPNFENNR
-317 QVSLNTF
+317 QVSLNTL
-324 SSRTSNRDNYPS
+324 STRTSNRDNYPS

-351 TLDVNIKFNAPENF
+351 TLDVNITFHAPENF

-380 PIDSLLIIPTYLE
+380 PIDSLLTIPTYLE
-393 IPDIYPPNFVDSI
+393 IPDIYPPNFADSI

-411 YGHINLNW
+411 YGYINLNW

-432 YKGSSSISNIS
+432 YKGSGSSGISNIS

-466 QEQVYHYQVSAVDRA
+466 QEQVYHYQVSAVDLA

-493 LYVLPAIS
+493 LYAFPAIS
-501 VDPDSMYQY
+501 VNSDSMYQY

-515 TATQA
+515 SAAQT

-527 TDTLFYSIVADVGCG
+527 TDTLFYSIAADVGCG
-542 DYYIDNLPFFATGSN
+542 DYYIDNLPFFANGSN

-563 WPVNSGSAQGADV
+563 WPVNSGITQGADV

-599 DCRVEI
+599 DCRLEI

-617 STGYANDDGWID
+617 STGYENDDGWID

-634 PDQQFEPSLI
+634 PDQQFEPSLLTGV
-644 EYATL
+644 TL
-649 VPGQYFIVVDG
+649 VPGQYYIVVDG
-660 YDGDTGNYGITVTES
+660 FDGDTGNYGITVTES
-675 GSNGRSFSMGTGS
+675 ASNGRSFSMGNNS
-688 IEYGLN
+688 IEYRLN

-710 NQIKDVPAIQ
+710 NQIKAVPAIQ
-720 TQNERSAFTRDNH
+720 TPNERSAFTRDN

-739 NPDSGIV
+739 DPDSGMV
-746 IPGDSVLINVS
+746 MPGDSVLINVS

-770 SSIRIFSNDLIYSM
+770 SFIRIFSNDLIYSI
-784 MEVPITIEVPDIFP
+784 MEIPITIEVRDIFP
-798 PNPVEDLTA
+798 PNPVEDLTV

-816 AWDAPLDSGIHKFNI
+816 SWDAPLDSGIHKFNI
-831 YKGDSL
+831 YRGDSL

-858 VVTQEQAYYYQVSAV
+858 VVTQEQVYYYQVSAV
-873 DQAGNE
+873 DRAGNE
-879 STLSDTESALY
+879 STLSDVESAIY

-900 LASNESCCTDASGEY
+900 LASNDSCCTDESGEY
-915 DDYIEIYNFGTA
+915 DDYIEIHNFGTA

-976 LHVEIKLSVAGEQI
+976 LHVEIKLSIAGEQI

-1005 FAEQSDDI
+1005 FAEQFDDI
-1013 AYGRYPDGSSSW
+1013 SYGRYPDGSDSW
-1025 QFMHPTPDTANTAD
+1025 HFMHPSPDTTNTAY
-1039 NVVPV
+1039 NVIPV
-1044 VFSLSEPSNDTQMTI
+1044 AFSLSEPSNNTQITI

-1068 ITFSWEASSD
+1068 IAFTWGASSD
-1078 LNGDSLYYLMRVT
+1078 ANGDSLYYLMRAA
-1091 SAEIGDHGVDTNA
+1091 SAEIGDHGLDTNA
-1104 TSIEVSYLDIIE
+1104 TSIELSYLDIIE
-1116 DMSENNVTA
+1116 DISENNVTA
-1125 ATLEWTVHVTDGIDT
+1125 ATLDWTVHVTDGIDT
-1140 VEADNAPFSITLDGA
+1140 VEADNAPFSITIDGA
-1155 NALSAYLEGLLPDEF
+1155 DALSAYLEGLIPDEF

-1189 LPEPGLVNITIYDM
+1189 LPETDLVNITIYDM
-1203 LGREVKTLINQTEDA
+1203 LGREVKTLINQTQDA
-1218 GYRSVI
+1218 GYRSEI
-1224 WNATNDYGK
+1224 WDATNDYGK